1 MARIKPVVGEV
12 NPAVYSASQNA
23 NLSPEQRLAVEQ
35 LSYTIKKAK
44 ELRALKVNDAKR
56 EFQSLTEEA
65 QINIKALYPTAKF
78 TQEDP
83 NLLDRSLGVAG
94 KILKGAFSPII
105 GTLKVAVEYGKSINT
120 PYVGVRQVAQG
131 ADPALKQL
139 LPTVGAA
146 LVLGQGNP
154 IQGVSLLRKANKLGE
169 GVGIQNPFKGTVWDD
184 AYNGRDA
191 WDKGAISRV
200 KEKYG
205 NENVIVAQGLLQGKT
220 PGEIVEAYGKPD
232 PKILAAITNA
242 FDNEKVFAQIIF
254 DTKAAGISPGR
265 DIYRKVYTANQAE
278 SGNLNSR
285 VLSGKYQ
292 TAVTGTIDTIYQI
305 VVDPLTYVTGGVG
318 KVGTF
323 ATKGQR
329 IADNIMQEASKGNF
343 RGSIKDAFAD
353 PGVKKLW
360 DSENG
365 VGPAIRKFAEAQKG
379 SMEKSNAYRELV
391 QNFPGFSNFEV
402 VKLLADKKI
411 FDSQTAESFFG
422 EIENVTILLNGRVDG
437 ITFMRNGIPTAQS
450 ERQISMGIAKIVDSI
465 LNPTVAN
472 GKTATD
478 LANAQNKGID
488 AVTILKTAGEDIDK
502 GVNVAGIGRFADID
516 KDIKRAR
523 RISEIIGKSASRNPA
538 GTQIL
543 LGDDA
548 VKTAE
553 NFRLV
558 ARQVFTRDV
567 ADFVTF
573 HFLDSQADEQV
584 IIIRNLYAAVMH
596 RYGLHGTVEGRKI
609 MEEIL
614 NRTFNNRS
622 GMTTTSRTEVPS
634 EFVGDV
640 SPHAIRIE
648 NDSPIVNARG
658 IVQPSQ
664 VAEGIGALPYEQIIQ
679 VAAVTR
685 RKNSIPAL
693 FDGATRN
700 KYVSE
705 FVNFWTILTLFPRL
719 GIRSAIDE
727 AFMYALNAPLLD
739 LLSLRKI
746 KDVQEFKN
754 VATALTG
761 STSSVGPIRRGI
773 NKVFRKGG
781 AEETLSVGER
791 AQIAADLAFDKKIP
805 IEEVTHLMIR
815 EETIRRVYSAFGV
828 DDSITQFKWLKDAFV
843 HHPDVINSMA
853 ASISA
858 RTSLGGRFDKDIIDA
873 IFTPSTLS
881 MALEEVGVRTG
892 RKFRSLSTEELRRTN
907 DKYLTLAHFDAWYR
921 QFAANKYSLKTGETV
936 DPAAV
941 FFDNNGLK
949 TAKDF
954 START
959 NMLKVLGVEYDFTTR
974 QFYVKNAATVR
985 EFLSLFGDSVHYA
998 QRGIN
1003 NAEIARIHVE
1013 TMLLDMRNTFHGGP
1027 KSFNEDLF
1035 NLMAT
1040 KHNELVAYE
1049 MQTGKTVA
1057 GKWSKVA
1064 GRITFEDFEK
1074 VTVGKQPTGEINTSI
1089 EFEELLDKA
1098 DLESMWGKFGNT
1110 IMEAMDRQVNGLFR
1124 QPAVLTTYSRLR
1136 DGYEGLQK
1144 EFADKIY
1151 RNFVEEGTYKDLIKA
1166 REAADTMAS
1175 KRFTEIAMDDASNM
1189 ILKYVDN
1196 PAIRSNF
1203 ALSTRTVARFY
1214 RATEDFWRR
1223 YYRLMREKPLQ
1234 VIYRMRLAHQGLSAR
1249 GEVYNDDQGEPYVV
1263 LPTDTIINTAV
1274 EPVVRQLTGGAFKIP
1289 QFNDVTLKLRLIN
1302 PSFAP
1307 DAGQPSLSG
1316 PVAALSFLGIKGLL
1330 GYIPGK
1336 MGDKAT
1342 NFANDYD
1349 SWALGNLGDNMTL
1362 RKALMPLFLQNLET
1376 IGRGVTARAIDT
1388 DEMNRQE
1395 TTAAFQAIAYI
1406 KAFGDESIQ
1415 LPENA
1420 TDAQKA
1426 EFIKTVKI
1434 AAHNVL
1440 AARAFF
1446 GMISPISPTLRESK
1460 GVPDYIK
1467 RTGVT
1472 NMRAEF
1478 YDILAGIS
1486 RTEGDWLTDPYEL
1499 AVATF
1504 VGKNP
1509 RRIIYTVSRNEKAT
1523 KIAIQKTDT
1532 MYKWA
1537 SNNQSFLKTYG
1548 EAAYIFGPQTGDYTA
1563 DSYTWLEAQ
1572 GLIKLPSL
1580 ETYLDNVSIAQAKQA
1595 YFDIEREQRKLLDET
1610 TAPETR
1616 KGINEQATFR
1626 RNALKSGYPVLRKAL
1641 ETGGFEVSTEREIL
1655 SSIEQII
1662 LDKSTPVSPQIRKN
1676 MGTVVALMREFI
1688 SFSEDPESRR
1698 IWNFTELKR
1707 DKKAQVEQ
1715 VLNDLIKLDPAMR
1728 EANRAVFAPILGFYS
1743 RDTYTTE
1750 VR

>member
-1 MARIKPVVGEV
+1 MARIKSVVGEV
-12 NPAVYSASQNA
+12 NPAIYNAAKNA
-23 NLSPEQRLAVEQ
+23 NLSPEQQLAVEQ

-44 ELRALKVNDAKR
+44 ELRALKVDDAKR
-56 EFQSLTEEA
+56 EFQALTEEA
-65 QINIKALYPTAKF
+65 QTNIKALYPTAKY

-83 NLLDRSLGVAG
+83 SLLDRALGVAG
-94 KILKGAFSPII
+94 NFVKGLATPII
-105 GTLKVAVEYGKSINT
+105 GTLKVATEYGKAINT
-120 PYVGVRQVAQG
+120 PYVAGRQIAQG

-139 LPTVGAA
+139 LPSVSAA
-146 LVLGQGNP
+146 FVLGHGNP
-154 IQGVSLLRKANKLGE
+154 ILGAKILQKAKNVGE
-169 GVGIQNPFKGTVWDD
+169 SVGIQNPFKGTVWDD

-191 WDKGAISRV
+191 WDKGAIARA

-265 DIYRKVYTANQAE
+265 DIYRKIYTANQAE

-305 VVDPLTYVTGGVG
+305 VVDPLTYVTGGTS
-318 KVGTF
+318 KI
-323 ATKGQR
+323 ATRGGR

-343 RGSIKDAFAD
+343 KGAIQQTFSDPKIKN
-353 PGVKKLW
+353 LW
-360 DSENG
+360 DEG
-365 VGPAIRKFAEAQKG
+365 VGPAIKKFAEAKKG
-379 SMEKSNAYRELV
+379 TIEKSNAYRELV
-391 QNFPGFSNFEV
+391 QNYPGFSNFEV
-402 VKLLADKKI
+402 TKLLADKKV
-411 FDSQTAESFFG
+411 FDSNTAQNFFS
-422 EIENVTILLNGRVDG
+422 EIENVSILLNGRVDG
-437 ITFMRNGIPTAQS
+437 ITFMRNGVPTAQS
-450 ERQISMGIAKIVDSI
+450 ERHISMGIAKIVDSI
-465 LNPTVAN
+465 MNPSITN
-472 GKTATD
+472 EKTAVA

-488 AVTILKTAGEDIDK
+488 AVTILKTAGADIDK
-502 GVNVAGIGRFADID
+502 GVNVAGISRFDEID

-523 RISEIIGKSASRNPA
+523 RIGEILGKFASRNPA

-543 LGDDA
+543 LGEDA
-548 VKTAE
+548 IKTAE

-614 NRTFNNRS
+614 NKTFNNRS
-622 GMTTTSRTEVPS
+622 GMTTTSRTEVPTD
-634 EFVGDV
+634 FVGDV
-640 SPHAIRIE
+640 SQHVLRIE
-648 NDSPIVNARG
+648 NDSPILNARG

-679 VAAVTR
+679 VAAATR
-685 RKNSIPAL
+685 RKNSIPAI

-746 KDVQEFKN
+746 RDIQGFKN

-761 STSSVGPIRRGI
+761 STASVGPIRRGI
-773 NKVFRKGG
+773 NKAFRKGG
-781 AEETLSVGER
+781 PEEKLSIEER
-791 AQIAADLAFDKKIP
+791 AQIASDLAIDKNIP

-815 EETIRRVYSAFGV
+815 EETIRRVYDAFGV
-828 DDSITQFKWLKDAFV
+828 DESITRFKWLKDAFI

-858 RTSLGGRFDKDIIDA
+858 RTSLGGKFDKDIIDA

-881 MALEEVGVRTG
+881 LALEEVGVKTG
-892 RKFRSLSTEELRRTN
+892 RKFRALSTEELRRTN

-936 DPAAV
+936 DPAVV

-954 START
+954 ATART
-959 NMLKVLGVEYDFTTR
+959 NMLKILGVEYDFTTR

-985 EFLSLFGDSVHYA
+985 EFLSLFGDSVHYS

-1003 NAEIARIHVE
+1003 DAEIARIHVE

-1035 NLMAT
+1035 NLMAA

-1049 MQTGKTVA
+1049 METGKIIA

-1064 GRITFEDFEK
+1064 SRISFEDFEK

-1098 DLESMWGKFGNT
+1098 DLESMWGKFGNA
-1110 IMEAMDRQVNGLFR
+1110 IMESMDRQVNGLFR
-1124 QPAVLTTYSRLR
+1124 QPAVLMTYSRLR

-1144 EFADKIY
+1144 EFADKMY
-1151 RNFVEEGTYKDLIKA
+1151 KNFVEEGVYKDLDEA
-1166 REAADTMAS
+1166 RRVADTTAA
-1175 KRFTEIAMDDASNM
+1175 KRFTELAMDDASNT

-1249 GEVYNDDQGEPYVV
+1249 GEIYYDDQGEPYVV

-1274 EPVVRQLTGGAFKIP
+1274 EPVVRKFTGGAFKIP

-1316 PVAALSFLGIKGLL
+1316 PIAALSFLGIKGML

-1342 NFANDYD
+1342 NFANDFDTY
-1349 SWALGNLGDNMTL
+1349 ALGNLGDNMTF
-1362 RKALMPLFLQNLET
+1362 RKALMPLFLQNLDT
-1376 IGRGVTARAIDT
+1376 IGRGVTARAIDI

-1420 TDAQKA
+1420 TDAQKT
-1426 EFIKTVKI
+1426 EFLKTVKI

-1486 RTEGDWLTDPYEL
+1486 KTEGDWLTDPYEL

-1509 RRIIYTVSRNEKAT
+1509 RKIIYTVSRNEKST

-1580 ETYLDNVSIAQAKQA
+1580 ETYLDNVAIAQAKQA
-1595 YFDIEREQRKLLDET
+1595 YFDIERDQRRLLDST

-1626 RNALKSGYPVLRKAL
+1626 RNALKAGYPTLRKAL

-1698 IWNFTELKR
+1698 IWNFTEMKR

>member
-1 MARIKPVVGEV
+1 MARINSVVGET
-12 NPAVYSASQNA
+12 NPSIYAAANNA
-23 NLSPEQRLAVEQ
+23 NLSFEQRVAVEQ
-35 LSYTIKKAK
+35 LAYTVKEAKK
-44 ELRALKVNDAKR
+44 LRALKADDAKR
-56 EFQSLTEEA
+56 QFQALTEEA
-65 QINIKALYPTAKF
+65 QTNIKALYPNAKF
-78 TQEDP
+78 TKEDP
-83 NLLDRSLGVAG
+83 SLLQRGLGAVTYG
-94 KILKGAFSPII
+94 LKGLFSPVI
-105 GTLKVAVEYGKSINT
+105 TTYQAAAAYGKALNT
-120 PYVGVRQVAQG
+120 GYVGVRQIQQG
-131 ADPALKQL
+131 
-139 LPTVGAA
+139 
-146 LVLGQGNP
+146 
-154 IQGVSLLRKANKLGE
+154 S
-169 GVGIQNPFKGTVWDD
+169 NPFSKQTWDD

-191 WDKGAISRV
+191 WDKGAVAAVEAR
-200 KEKYG
+200 YG
-205 NENVIVAQGLLQGKT
+205 KENVLVAKGLLSGKT
-220 PGEIVEAYGKPD
+220 PGEIIEAYGKPD
-232 PKILAAITNA
+232 PKILSAITNA
-242 FDNEKVFAQIIF
+242 FDNEKQFAQIIF

-265 DIYRKVYTANQAE
+265 DLYRNIYTANQAN
-278 SGNLNSR
+278 SGNLNTR

-292 TAVTGTIDTIYQI
+292 TGVTGTIDTIYQI
-305 VVDPLTYVTGGVG
+305 AIDPLSWVTGGTS
-318 KVGTF
+318 KL
-323 ATKGQR
+323 ATRGGR
-329 IADNIMQEASKGNF
+329 IAENIMNEASKGNF
-343 RGSIKDAFAD
+343 KGAIATTFAD
-353 PGVKKLW
+353 PKVKNLW
-360 DSENG
+360 DEG
-365 VGPAIRKFAEAQKG
+365 VGPAIRRFASARKG
-379 SMEKSNAYRELV
+379 SMERSNAYRDLV
-391 QNFPGFSNFEV
+391 QNYPGFSNFEV
-402 VKLLADKKI
+402 VTTLAGKKV
-411 FDSQTAESFFG
+411 FDSESAESFFG
-422 EIENVTILLNGRVDG
+422 EIQNVGILLNGRVDG
-437 ITFMRNGIPTAQS
+437 ITFMRNGVPNAQS
-450 ERQISMGIAKIVDSI
+450 ERHISMGIAKIVDAI
-465 LNPTVAN
+465 MNPNAAN
-472 GKTATD
+472 GKTAVD
-478 LANAQNKGID
+478 LASAQNKGLD
-488 AVTILKTAGEDIDK
+488 AASILRTAGADIDK
-502 GVNVAGIGRFADID
+502 GVNIAGIQRFNEID

-523 RISEIIGKSASRNPA
+523 RIGEIVGKLASRNPA

-543 LGDDA
+543 LGEDA

-558 ARQVFTRDV
+558 ARQVFSRDI

-596 RYGLHGTVEGRKI
+596 RYGLHGTAEGRKI

-622 GMTTTSRTEVPS
+622 GMTTTSRTEIPTDFIDS
-634 EFVGDV
+634 V
-640 SPHAIRIE
+640 SPHVMRIE
-648 NDSPIVNARG
+648 NESPILNARG

-664 VAEGIGALPYEQIIQ
+664 VAQGIGALPYEQILQ
-679 VAAVTR
+679 VAASTR
-685 RKNSIPAL
+685 RKNSIPAI

-705 FVNFWTILTLFPRL
+705 FVNLWTILTLFPRL

-727 AFMYALNAPLLD
+727 AFMYSLNAPLLD
-739 LLSLRKI
+739 LISLRKI
-746 KDVQEFKN
+746 RDVQEFKN

-761 STSSVGPIRRGI
+761 SKASVGPIRRSI
-773 NKVFRKGG
+773 NIAFRKGG
-781 AEETLSVGER
+781 PEEKLSIAERS
-791 AQIAADLAFDKKIP
+791 QIASDLAVRNDIP
-805 IEEVTHLMIR
+805 IEEVTHMMIR
-815 EETIRRVYSAFGV
+815 EETVSRVFSAFGV
-828 DDSITQFKWLKDAFV
+828 DESVTRFKWLKDAFIN
-843 HHPDVINSMA
+843 HPDVINSMA
-853 ASISA
+853 ASVSA
-858 RTSLGGRFDKDIIDA
+858 RTSLGGKFDKDIIDA

-881 MALEEVGVRTG
+881 SALEEVGLKTG
-892 RKFRSLSTEELRRTN
+892 RKFRALSTEELRRTN

-921 QFAANKYSLKTGETV
+921 QFAANKYSLKSGQTV

-941 FFDNNGLK
+941 FFDNNGLR

-954 START
+954 ATART
-959 NMLKVLGVEYDFTTR
+959 NMLKALGVNYDFTTR
-974 QFYVKNAATVR
+974 QFTVDPKRTAIVR
-985 EFLSLFGDSVHYA
+985 EFLSLFGDSVHYT
-998 QRGIN
+998 QRGIPD
-1003 NAEIARIHVE
+1003 AEIARIHVE

-1035 NLMAT
+1035 NLMAA
-1040 KHNELVAYE
+1040 KHNDLVAYE
-1049 MQTGKTVA
+1049 IREGKTVA

-1064 GRITFEDFEK
+1064 SRTSFEEFEK
-1074 VTVGKQPTGEINTSI
+1074 ATVGKQPTGEINTSI
-1089 EFEELLDKA
+1089 EFEEFMEKA
-1098 DLESMWGKFGNT
+1098 DLESAWGKFGNA
-1110 IMEAMDRQVNGLFR
+1110 IMESMDRQVNGLFR

-1144 EFADKIY
+1144 EFASRLLQEEITNNPRLLSDDEAYK
-1151 RNFVEEGTYKDLIKA
+1151 NAVERIDDI
-1166 REAADTMAS
+1166 AA
-1175 KRFTEIAMDDASNM
+1175 KRFTELAMDDASNI

-1249 GEVYNDDQGEPYVV
+1249 GEVYEDDQGEPYVV

-1274 EPVVRQLTGGAFKIP
+1274 EPVVRQFTGGAFKIP

-1316 PVAALSFLGIKGLL
+1316 PIAAISFLGIKGML

-1336 MGDKAT
+1336 LGDRAT

-1349 SWALGNLGDNMTL
+1349 SWALGNLGDNMNL

-1376 IGRGVTARAIDT
+1376 IGRGATARAIDI

-1415 LPENA
+1415 LPANA
-1420 TDAQKA
+1420 TDAQKT
-1426 EFIKTVKI
+1426 EYLKTVKI

-1467 RTGVT
+1467 STGVT
-1472 NMRAEF
+1472 NMRAQF

-1486 RTEGDWLTDPYEL
+1486 KTEGDFLTDPYEL

-1504 VGKNP
+1504 VGENP
-1509 RRIIYTVSRNEKAT
+1509 RKIIYTVSRNEKAT

-1537 SNNQSFLKTYG
+1537 RNNQSFLKTYG

-1572 GLIKLPSL
+1572 GLIKLPAL
-1580 ETYLDNVSIAQAKQA
+1580 EKYLDNVSIAQAKQA
-1595 YFDIEREQRKLLDET
+1595 YFDIERDQRDLLANT

-1616 KGINEQATFR
+1616 KGIIEQATFR
-1626 RNALKSGYPVLRKAL
+1626 RNALKAGYPLLRTAL
-1641 ETGGFEVSTEREIL
+1641 ETGGFEISTERNIL
-1655 SSIEQII
+1655 SSIDQAIT
-1662 LDKSTPVSPQIRKN
+1662 DKSTPISPQIRKN
-1676 MGTVVALMREFI
+1676 MGTVTSLIREFI

-1698 IWNFTELKR
+1698 IWNFTEMKR
-1707 DKKAQVEQ
+1707 DKKAQIEQ
-1715 VLNDLIKLDPAMR
+1715 VLNDLIKLDPAIR

-1743 RDTYTTE
+1743 RDTYTRE

>member
-1 MARIKPVVGEV
+1 MARINPVVGEV
-12 NPAVYSASQNA
+12 NPSVYNAAKNA
-23 NLSPEQRLAVEQ
+23 NLPPDAQVAVEQ
-35 LSYTIKKAK
+35 LFYTVKKAK
-44 ELRALKVNDAKR
+44 ELRALKVDDAKR
-56 EFQSLTEEA
+56 EFQALTEEA
-65 QINIKALYPTAKF
+65 QTNMKALYPTAKF

-83 NLLDRSLGVAG
+83 NLLQRGLGIAG
-94 KILKGAFSPII
+94 KIGKLAFSPIVS
-105 GTLKVAVEYGKSINT
+105 TLQVAVAYGKGINT
-120 PYVGVRQVAQG
+120 GYVAGRQIEQG
-131 ADPALKQL
+131 A
-139 LPTVGAA
+139 
-146 LVLGQGNP
+146 
-154 IQGVSLLRKANKLGE
+154 
-169 GVGIQNPFKGTVWDD
+169 NPFSKKTWDD

-191 WDKGAISRV
+191 WDKGAIERAKKV
-200 KEKYG
+200 YG
-205 NENVIVAQGLLQGKT
+205 NETVIVAQGLLSGKT
-220 PGEIVEAYGKPD
+220 PGEIIEAYGVDSAGKPN
-232 PKILAAITNA
+232 PKILDAITKA
-242 FDNEKVFAQIIF
+242 FDDEKTFAQIIF
-254 DTKAAGISPGR
+254 DTKSAAISPGR
-265 DIYRKVYTANQAE
+265 DLYRKIYTSNQAN
-278 SGNLNSR
+278 SGNLNTR
-285 VLSGKYQ
+285 MLSGKYQ
-292 TAVTGTIDTIYQI
+292 TAITGSIDAVYQVAI
-305 VVDPLTYVTGGVG
+305 DPLTWITGGTS
-318 KVGTF
+318 KI
-323 ATKGQR
+323 ATRGGR
-329 IADNIMQEASKGNF
+329 IADNIMQEASKGNLK
-343 RGSIKDAFAD
+343 GAIQQAFAD
-353 PGVKKLW
+353 PSVKTLW

-365 VGPAIRKFAEAQKG
+365 VGPAIRKFAEAKKG
-379 SMEKSNAYRELV
+379 TMDKSNAYRELV
-391 QNFPGFSNFEV
+391 QNYPGFSNFEV
-402 VKLLADKKI
+402 AKLLADKKV
-411 FDSQTAESFFG
+411 FDSKTAEGFFG
-422 EIENVTILLNGRVDG
+422 EIQNVRILLNGRVDG
-437 ITFMRNGIPTAQS
+437 ITFMRNGVPTAQS
-450 ERQISMGIAKIVDSI
+450 ERHISMGIAKVVDSI
-465 LNPTVAN
+465 MNPTVAN

-488 AVTILKTAGEDIDK
+488 AVSILKTAGADIDK
-502 GVNVAGIGRFADID
+502 GVNIAGISRFADID

-523 RISEIIGKSASRNPA
+523 RIGEIVGKSASRNPA

-543 LGDDA
+543 LGEDA

-584 IIIRNLYAAVMH
+584 IIIRNLYAAVLH
-596 RYGLHGTVEGRKI
+596 RYGLHGTAEGRKV

-614 NRTFNNRS
+614 NKTFNNRS
-622 GMTTTSRTEVPS
+622 GMTTTSRTEVPTDFMDDIS
-634 EFVGDV
+634 QHVL
-640 SPHAIRIE
+640 RIE
-648 NDSPIVNARG
+648 NDSPILNARG

-664 VAEGIGALPYEQIIQ
+664 VAEGIGSLPYEQILQ
-679 VAAVTR
+679 VAAATR
-685 RKNSIPAL
+685 RKNSIPAI

-773 NKVFRKGG
+773 NKAFRKGG
-781 AEETLSVGER
+781 AEETLSIAER
-791 AQIAADLAFDKKIP
+791 AQIASDLAIDKKIP

-815 EETIRRVYSAFGV
+815 EETIKRVYSAFGV
-828 DDSITQFKWLKDAFV
+828 DESITQFKWLKDAFV

-858 RTSLGGRFDKDIIDA
+858 RTSLGGKFDKDIIDA
-873 IFTPSTLS
+873 
-881 MALEEVGVRTG
+881 
-892 RKFRSLSTEELRRTN
+892 ELRRTN

-936 DPAAV
+936 DPATV

-954 START
+954 ATART

-974 QFYVKNAATVR
+974 QFFVKRPATVR
-985 EFLSLFGDSVHYA
+985 QFLSLFGDSVHYT
-998 QRGIN
+998 QRGIGE
-1003 NAEIARIHVE
+1003 AEIARIHVE
-1013 TMLLDMRNTFHGGP
+1013 SMLLDMRNTFHGGP
-1027 KSFNEDLF
+1027 KSFNQDLF
-1035 NLMAT
+1035 NLMAAR
-1040 KHNELVAYE
+1040 HNDLVAYE
-1049 MQTGKTVA
+1049 MQSGKTVA

-1064 GRITFEDFEK
+1064 GRISFEDFEK
-1074 VTVGKQPTGEINTSI
+1074 ATVGKQPTGEINTSI
-1089 EFEELLDKA
+1089 EFEEFLDKA
-1098 DLESMWGKFGNT
+1098 DLETMWGKFGNS
-1110 IMEAMDRQVNGLFR
+1110 IMESMDRQVNGLFR
-1124 QPAVLTTYSRLR
+1124 QPAVLMTYSRLR

-1144 EFADKIY
+1144 QFADNLY
-1151 RNFVEEGTYKDLIKA
+1151 TQMVEGIKKTKSKDLLKI
-1166 REAADTMAS
+1166 REEAETMAA
-1175 KRFTEIAMDDASNM
+1175 KRFTEIAMDDASNT

-1249 GEVYNDDQGEPYVV
+1249 GEIYYDDQGEPYVV

-1274 EPVVRQLTGGAFKIP
+1274 EPVVRKFTGGAFKVP

-1302 PSFAP
+1302 PSFSP

-1316 PVAALSFLGIKGLL
+1316 PIAALSFLGIKGML

-1376 IGRGVTARAIDT
+1376 IGRGATARAIEI

-1395 TTAAFQAIAYI
+1395 TTAAFQAIAYLQ
-1406 KAFGDESIQ
+1406 AFGGPEVQ

-1420 TDAQKA
+1420 TDAQKS
-1426 EFIKTVKI
+1426 EYLKTMKI

-1460 GVPDYIK
+1460 GIPDYIK

-1486 RTEGDWLTDPYEL
+1486 KAEGDWLTDPYEL

-1509 RRIIYTVSRNEKAT
+1509 RKIIYTVSRNEKAT

-1537 SNNQSFLKTYG
+1537 SNNQSFLKVYG
-1548 EAAYIFGPQTGDYTA
+1548 QAAYIFGPQTGDYTA

-1572 GLIKLPSL
+1572 GLIKLPTL

-1595 YFDIEREQRKLLDET
+1595 YFDIEREERRLLDNT

-1616 KGINEQATFR
+1616 KGIIEQATFR
-1626 RNALKSGYPVLRKAL
+1626 RNALKAGYPVLRKAL
-1641 ETGGFEVSTEREIL
+1641 ETGGFEVSTEKEIL
-1655 SSIEQII
+1655 SSIEQIVI
-1662 LDKSTPVSPQIRKN
+1662 DKSTPVSPQIRKN

-1698 IWNFTELKR
+1698 IWNFSDLKR
-1707 DKKAQVEQ
+1707 DKKAQIEQ
-1715 VLNDLIKLDPAMR
+1715 VLNDLVKLDPAMR

>member
-1 MARIKPVVGEV
+1 MARINPVVGEV
-12 NPAVYSASQNA
+12 NPSVYNAAKNA
-23 NLSPEQRLAVEQ
+23 NLPPDAQVAVEQ
-35 LSYTIKKAK
+35 LFYTVKKAK
-44 ELRALKVNDAKR
+44 ELRALKVDDAKR
-56 EFQSLTEEA
+56 EFQALTEEA
-65 QINIKALYPTAKF
+65 QTNMRALYPTAKF

-83 NLLDRSLGVAG
+83 NLLQRGLGIAG
-94 KILKGAFSPII
+94 KIGKLAFSPIVS
-105 GTLKVAVEYGKSINT
+105 TLQVAVAYGKGINT
-120 PYVGVRQVAQG
+120 GYVAGRQIEQG
-131 ADPALKQL
+131 A
-139 LPTVGAA
+139 
-146 LVLGQGNP
+146 
-154 IQGVSLLRKANKLGE
+154 
-169 GVGIQNPFKGTVWDD
+169 NPFSKKTWDD

-191 WDKGAISRV
+191 WDKGAIERAKKV
-200 KEKYG
+200 YG
-205 NENVIVAQGLLQGKT
+205 NETVIVAQGLLSGKT
-220 PGEIVEAYGKPD
+220 PGEIIEAYGVDSAGKPN
-232 PKILAAITNA
+232 PKILDAITKA
-242 FDNEKVFAQIIF
+242 FDDEKTFAQIIF
-254 DTKAAGISPGR
+254 DTKSAAISPGR
-265 DIYRKVYTANQAE
+265 DLYRKIYTSNQAN
-278 SGNLNSR
+278 SGNLNTR
-285 VLSGKYQ
+285 MLSGKYQ
-292 TAVTGTIDTIYQI
+292 TAITGSIDAVYQVAI
-305 VVDPLTYVTGGVG
+305 DPLTWITGGTS
-318 KVGTF
+318 KI
-323 ATKGQR
+323 ATRGGR
-329 IADNIMQEASKGNF
+329 IADNIMQEASKGNLK
-343 RGSIKDAFAD
+343 GAIQQAFAD
-353 PGVKKLW
+353 PSVKTLW

-365 VGPAIRKFAEAQKG
+365 VGPAIRKFAEAKKG
-379 SMEKSNAYRELV
+379 TMDKSNAYRELV
-391 QNFPGFSNFEV
+391 QNYPGFSNFEV
-402 VKLLADKKI
+402 AKLLADKKV
-411 FDSQTAESFFG
+411 FDSKTAEGFFG
-422 EIENVTILLNGRVDG
+422 EIQNVRILLNGRVDG
-437 ITFMRNGIPTAQS
+437 ITFMRNGVPTAQS
-450 ERQISMGIAKIVDSI
+450 ERQISMGIAKVVDSI
-465 LNPTVAN
+465 MNPTVAN

-488 AVTILKTAGEDIDK
+488 AVSILKTAGADIDK
-502 GVNVAGIGRFADID
+502 GVNIAGIGRFADID

-523 RISEIIGKSASRNPA
+523 RIGEIVGKSASRNPA

-543 LGDDA
+543 LGEDA

-596 RYGLHGTVEGRKI
+596 RYGLHGTAEGRKV

-614 NRTFNNRS
+614 NKTFNNRS
-622 GMTTTSRTEVPS
+622 GMTTTSRTEVPTDFMDDIS
-634 EFVGDV
+634 QHVL
-640 SPHAIRIE
+640 RIE
-648 NDSPIVNARG
+648 NDSPILNARG

-664 VAEGIGALPYEQIIQ
+664 VAEGIGSLPYEQILQ
-679 VAAVTR
+679 VAAATR
-685 RKNSIPAL
+685 RKNSIPAI

-746 KDVQEFKN
+746 RDVQEFKN

-773 NKVFRKGG
+773 NKAFRKGG
-781 AEETLSVGER
+781 AEETLSIAER
-791 AQIAADLAFDKKIP
+791 AQIASDLAIDKKIP

-815 EETIRRVYSAFGV
+815 EETIKRVYSAFGV
-828 DDSITQFKWLKDAFV
+828 DESITQFKWLKDAFV

-858 RTSLGGRFDKDIIDA
+858 RTSLGGKFDKDIIDA

-881 MALEEVGVRTG
+881 LALEEVGVKTG
-892 RKFRSLSTEELRRTN
+892 RKFRALSTEELRRTN

-954 START
+954 ATART

-974 QFYVKNAATVR
+974 QFFVKRPATVR
-985 EFLSLFGDSVHYA
+985 QFLSLFGDSVHYT
-998 QRGIN
+998 QRGIGD
-1003 NAEIARIHVE
+1003 AEIARIHVE
-1013 TMLLDMRNTFHGGP
+1013 SMLLDMRNTFHGGP
-1027 KSFNEDLF
+1027 KSFNQDLF
-1035 NLMAT
+1035 NLMAAR
-1040 KHNELVAYE
+1040 HNDLVAYE
-1049 MQTGKTVA
+1049 MQSGKTVA

-1064 GRITFEDFEK
+1064 GRISFEDFEK
-1074 VTVGKQPTGEINTSI
+1074 ATVGKQPTGEINTSI
-1089 EFEELLDKA
+1089 EFEEFLDKA
-1098 DLESMWGKFGNT
+1098 DLETMWGKFGNS
-1110 IMEAMDRQVNGLFR
+1110 IMESMDRQVNGLFR
-1124 QPAVLTTYSRLR
+1124 QPAVLMTYSRLR

-1144 EFADKIY
+1144 QFADNLY
-1151 RNFVEEGTYKDLIKA
+1151 TQMVEGIKKTKSKDLLKI
-1166 REAADTMAS
+1166 REEAETMAA
-1175 KRFTEIAMDDASNM
+1175 KRFTEIAMDDASNT

-1249 GEVYNDDQGEPYVV
+1249 GEIYYDDQGEPYVV

-1274 EPVVRQLTGGAFKIP
+1274 EPVVRKFTGGAFKVP

-1302 PSFAP
+1302 PSFSP

-1316 PVAALSFLGIKGLL
+1316 PIAALSFLGIKGML

-1376 IGRGVTARAIDT
+1376 IGRGATARAIEI

-1395 TTAAFQAIAYI
+1395 TTAAFQAIAYLQ
-1406 KAFGDESIQ
+1406 AFGGPEVQ

-1420 TDAQKA
+1420 TDAQKS
-1426 EFIKTVKI
+1426 EYLKTMKI

-1460 GVPDYIK
+1460 GIPDYIK

-1486 RTEGDWLTDPYEL
+1486 KAEGDWLTDPYEL

-1509 RRIIYTVSRNEKAT
+1509 RKIIYTVSRNEKAT

-1537 SNNQSFLKTYG
+1537 SNNQSFLKVYG
-1548 EAAYIFGPQTGDYTA
+1548 QAAYIFGPQTGDYTA

-1572 GLIKLPSL
+1572 GLIKLPTL

-1595 YFDIEREQRKLLDET
+1595 YFDIEREERRLLDNT

-1616 KGINEQATFR
+1616 KGIIEQATFR
-1626 RNALKSGYPVLRKAL
+1626 RNALKAGYPVLRKAL
-1641 ETGGFEVSTEREIL
+1641 ETGGFEVSTEKEIL
-1655 SSIEQII
+1655 SSIEQIVI
-1662 LDKSTPVSPQIRKN
+1662 DKSTPVSPQIRKN

-1698 IWNFTELKR
+1698 IWNFSELKR

>member
-1 MARIKPVVGEV
+1 MARINPVVGEV
-12 NPAVYSASQNA
+12 NPAVYNAANNA
-23 NLSPEQRLAVEQ
+23 NLSPQQRLAVEQ
-35 LSYTIKKAK
+35 LAYTVKKAK
-44 ELRALKVNDAKR
+44 ELRALKADDAKR
-56 EFQSLTEEA
+56 EFQALTEEA
-65 QINIKALYPTAKF
+65 QANIKALYPTAKF

-83 NLLDRSLGVAG
+83 SLLQRSLGIAG
-94 KILKGAFSPII
+94 KVLKLGGSPII
-105 GTLKVAVEYGKSINT
+105 GTLQSAIAWGKTINT
-120 PYVGVRQVAQG
+120 PYVAGRQIAQG
-131 ADPALKQL
+131 ADPALAPIAVTGGL
-139 LPTVGAA
+139 SAFGGPVGPAIAA
-146 LVLGQGNP
+146 
-154 IQGVSLLRKANKLGE
+154 ANLAINK
-169 GVGIQNPFKGTVWDD
+169 PFKGTVWDD

-191 WDKGAISRV
+191 WDKGAVQAVEAR
-200 KEKYG
+200 YG
-205 NENVIVAQGLLQGKT
+205 KENVFVAKGLLSGKT
-220 PGEIVEAYGKPD
+220 PGEIVESYGKPD
-232 PKILAAITNA
+232 PKILNAITYA
-242 FDNEKVFAQIIF
+242 FDNQKEFAQIIF

-265 DIYRKVYTANQAE
+265 DLYRKIYTANQAN

-292 TAVTGTIDTIYQI
+292 TGVTGTIDTIYQI
-305 VVDPLTYVTGGVG
+305 VVDPLTYMTGGAS
-318 KVGTF
+318 KIATF
-323 ATKGQR
+323 STKGQR
-329 IADNIMQEASKGNF
+329 LADNIMQEAKKGNF
-343 RGSIKDAFAD
+343 KGSVKQAFED
-353 PGVKKLW
+353 PSVKTLW
-360 DSENG
+360 DEG
-365 VGPAIRKFAEAQKG
+365 VGPAIRKFAEAKKG
-379 SMEKSNAYRELV
+379 SIERSSAYRELV
-391 QNFPGFSNFEV
+391 QNYPGFSNFEV
-402 VKLLADKKI
+402 VTTLASKEV
-411 FDSQTAESFFG
+411 FDSKTAENFFG
-422 EIENVTILLNGRVDG
+422 EIQNVGILLNGRVDG

-450 ERQISMGIAKIVDSI
+450 ERHISMGIAKLADAIM
-465 LNPTVAN
+465 NPNAAN
-472 GKTATD
+472 AKTSVG
-478 LANAQNKGID
+478 LASAQNKGLD
-488 AVTILKTAGEDIDK
+488 AVSILRTAGADIDK
-502 GVNVAGIGRFADID
+502 GVNVAGIQRFDEID

-523 RISEIIGKSASRNPA
+523 RIGEIFGKAASRNPA

-543 LGDDA
+543 LGEDA

-584 IIIRNLYAAVMH
+584 IIIRNLYAAIMH
-596 RYGLHGTVEGRKI
+596 RYGLHGTAEGRKI

-622 GMTTTSRTEVPS
+622 GMTTTSRTEVPTD
-634 EFVGDV
+634 FIDDI
-640 SPHAIRIE
+640 SPHVVRIE
-648 NDSPIVNARG
+648 NDSPILNARG

-664 VAEGIGALPYEQIIQ
+664 VAQGIGALPYEQIIQ
-679 VAAVTR
+679 VAASTR
-685 RKNSIPAL
+685 RKNSIPAI

-746 KDVQEFKN
+746 RDVQEFKN

-761 STSSVGPIRRGI
+761 SKSSVGPIRSAI
-773 NKVFRKGG
+773 NILFRKGG
-781 AEETLSVGER
+781 PEGTLTVAERS
-791 AQIAADLAFDKKIP
+791 QIAADLAIDKKIP
-805 IEEVTHLMIR
+805 IEEVTHMMIR

-828 DDSITQFKWLKDAFV
+828 DESITQFKWLKDAFI

-853 ASISA
+853 ASVSA
-858 RTSLGGRFDKDIIDA
+858 RTSLGGKFDKDIIDA

-881 MALEEVGVRTG
+881 SALEEVGVKTG
-892 RKFRSLSTEELRRTN
+892 RKFRALSTEELRRTN
-907 DKYLTLAHFDAWYR
+907 DKYLTLAHFDTWYR
-921 QFAANKYSLKTGETV
+921 QFAVNKYSLKSEKQSV
-936 DPAAV
+936 DPATV
-941 FFDNNGLK
+941 FFDNNGLR

-954 START
+954 ATART
-959 NMLKVLGVEYDFTTR
+959 NMLKALGVNYDFTTR
-974 QFYVKNAATVR
+974 QFTVDPKRTAIVR
-985 EFLSLFGDSVHYA
+985 EFLSLFGDSVHYT
-998 QRGIN
+998 QRGIPD
-1003 NAEIARIHVE
+1003 AEIARIHVE

-1035 NLMAT
+1035 NLMVA
-1040 KHNELVAYE
+1040 KHNDLVAYE
-1049 MQTGKTVA
+1049 MREGKTIA

-1064 GRITFEDFEK
+1064 SRTSFDEFEK
-1074 VTVGKQPTGEINTSI
+1074 ATVGKQPTGEINTNI
-1089 EFEELLDKA
+1089 EFEEFLDKA
-1098 DLESMWGKFGNT
+1098 DLESAWGKFGNA
-1110 IMEAMDRQVNGLFR
+1110 IMERMDRQVNGLFR
-1124 QPAVLTTYSRLR
+1124 QPAVLTTYARLR

-1144 EFADKIY
+1144 EFASKLLQEEVTNNPSLLTNDKALAKVTKEI
-1151 RNFVEEGTYKDLIKA
+1151 DDI
-1166 REAADTMAS
+1166 AA
-1175 KRFTEIAMDDASNM
+1175 KRFTELAMDDASNM

-1249 GEVYNDDQGEPYVV
+1249 GEVYEDDQGEPYVV

-1274 EPVVRQLTGGAFKIP
+1274 EPVVRQFTGGAFKVP

-1316 PVAALSFLGIKGLL
+1316 PVAAISFLGIKGML

-1336 MGDKAT
+1336 LGERAT

-1349 SWALGNLGDNMTL
+1349 TWALGNLGDNMTL

-1376 IGRGVTARAIDT
+1376 IGRGATARAIDI

-1415 LPENA
+1415 LPANA
-1420 TDAQKA
+1420 TDVQKA
-1426 EFIKTVKI
+1426 EYLKTVKI

-1446 GMISPISPTLRESK
+1446 GMLSPISPTLRESK

-1467 RTGVT
+1467 STGVT
-1472 NMRAEF
+1472 NMRAQF

-1486 RTEGDWLTDPYEL
+1486 KTEGDFLTDPYEL

-1504 VGKNP
+1504 IGKNP
-1509 RRIIYTVSRNEKAT
+1509 RKIIYTVSRNEKAT

-1537 SNNQSFLKTYG
+1537 RNNESFLKTYG

-1572 GLIKLPSL
+1572 GLIKLPTL
-1580 ETYLDNVSIAQAKQA
+1580 EKYLDNVSIAQAKQA
-1595 YFDIEREQRKLLDET
+1595 YFDIERDQRDLLART
-1610 TAPETR
+1610 AAPETR
-1616 KGINEQATFR
+1616 KGIIEQATAR
-1626 RNALKSGYPVLRKAL
+1626 RNALKAGYPLLRTAL
-1641 ETGGFEVSTEREIL
+1641 ETGGFEVSTERNIL
-1655 SSIEQII
+1655 SSIDQAIT
-1662 LDKSTPVSPQIRKN
+1662 DKSTPISPQVRKN
-1676 MGTVVALMREFI
+1676 MGTVTSLIREFI

-1698 IWNFTELKR
+1698 IWNFTEMKR
-1707 DKKAQVEQ
+1707 NKKAQIEQ
-1715 VLNDLIKLDPAMR
+1715 ILNDLIQLDPAMR

>member
-1 MARIKPVVGEV
+1 MARINPIVGET
-12 NPAVYSASQNA
+12 NPAIYNAAKNA
-23 NLSPEQRLAVEQ
+23 NLSFEQRVAVEQ
-35 LSYTIKKAK
+35 LAYTVKKAK
-44 ELRALKVNDAKR
+44 ELRTLKVDDAKR
-56 EFQSLTEEA
+56 EFQALTEEA
-65 QINIKALYPTAKF
+65 QTNIKALYPTAKF
-78 TQEDP
+78 VQEDP
-83 NLLDRSLGVAG
+83 SLLQRGLGVLGAG
-94 KILKGAFSPII
+94 AKAAFSPII
-105 GTLKVAVEYGKSINT
+105 ATLGVAIAYGKGINT
-120 PYVGVRQVAQG
+120 GYVAGRQIEQG
-131 ADPALKQL
+131 ADPFSKK
-139 LPTVGAA
+139 T
-146 LVLGQGNP
+146 
-154 IQGVSLLRKANKLGE
+154 
-169 GVGIQNPFKGTVWDD
+169 WDD

-191 WDKGAISRV
+191 WDKGAVQAVEARYG
-200 KEKYG
+200 KE
-205 NENVIVAQGLLQGKT
+205 NTFVAKGLLSGKT
-220 PGEIVEAYGKPD
+220 PGEIIEEYGKPD
-232 PKILAAITNA
+232 PKILEAITYA
-242 FDNEKVFAQIIF
+242 FDNEKEFAQILF
-254 DTKAAGISPGR
+254 DTKAAAISPGR
-265 DIYRKVYTANQAE
+265 DLYRKIYTANQAN
-278 SGNLNSR
+278 SGNLNTR

-292 TAVTGTIDTIYQI
+292 TGVTGTIDAIYQVAI
-305 VVDPLTYVTGGVG
+305 DPLTWVTGGTS
-318 KVGTF
+318 KL
-323 ATKGQR
+323 ATKGSR
-329 IADNIMQEASKGNF
+329 IADNIAKEAAKGNF
-343 RGSIKDAFAD
+343 KGAIRETFAD
-353 PGVKKLW
+353 PSVKTLW
-360 DSENG
+360 DEG
-365 VGPAIRKFAEAQKG
+365 VGPAIAKFATAKKG
-379 SMEKSNAYRELV
+379 SIERSNAYRELV
-391 QNFPGFSNFEV
+391 QNYPGFNNFEV
-402 VKLLADKKI
+402 TTLLAKKKV
-411 FDSQTAESFFG
+411 FDAKTAEAFFG
-422 EIENVTILLNGRVDG
+422 EVENVSILLNGRVDG
-437 ITFMRNGIPTAQS
+437 ITFMRNGVPTAQS
-450 ERQISMGIAKIVDSI
+450 ERHISMGIGKVVDAI
-465 LNPTVAN
+465 MNPNAGN
-472 GKTATD
+472 QKTAVD
-478 LANAQNKGID
+478 LASAQNKGLD
-488 AVTILKTAGEDIDK
+488 AVSILKTAGADIDK
-502 GVNVAGIGRFADID
+502 GVNIAGISRFNDIN
-516 KDIKRAR
+516 KDINYAR
-523 RISEIIGKSASRNPA
+523 RIGEIVGKQASRNPS

-543 LGDDA
+543 LGEDA

-558 ARQVFTRDV
+558 ARQVFTRDI

-596 RYGLHGTVEGRKI
+596 RYGLHGTAEGRKI

-614 NRTFNNRS
+614 NKTFNNRS
-622 GMTTTSRTEVPS
+622 GMTTTSRTEVPTD
-634 EFVGDV
+634 FIDDV
-640 SPHAIRIE
+640 SQHVLRIE
-648 NDSPIVNARG
+648 NDSPILNARG

-664 VAEGIGALPYEQIIQ
+664 VAEGIGSLPYEQILQ
-679 VAAVTR
+679 VAASTR
-685 RKNSIPAL
+685 RKNSIPAI

-727 AFMYALNAPLLD
+727 AFMYALNTPLED

-746 KDVQEFKN
+746 RDVQEFKN

-761 STSSVGPIRRGI
+761 SKASVGPIRRGI
-773 NKVFRKGG
+773 NKAFRKGG
-781 AEETLSVGER
+781 PEETLSVSDR
-791 AQIAADLAFDKKIP
+791 AMLATEIAIDKKIP
-805 IEEVTHLMIR
+805 VEEVTHMMIR
-815 EETIRRVYSAFGV
+815 EETVRRVYDAFGV
-828 DDSITQFKWLKDAFV
+828 DESVTRFKWLKDAFT

-853 ASISA
+853 SSVSA
-858 RTSLGGRFDKDIIDA
+858 RTSLGGKFDKDIIDA

-881 MALEEVGVRTG
+881 QALEEVGVKTG
-892 RKFRSLSTEELRRTN
+892 RKFRALSTEELRRTN
-907 DKYLTLAHFDAWYR
+907 DKYLTLAHFDTWYR
-921 QFAANKYSLKTGETV
+921 QFAANKYSLKTGDTV
-936 DPAAV
+936 DPGAV

-954 START
+954 ATART
-959 NMLKVLGVEYDFTTR
+959 NMLKALGVGYDFTTR
-974 QFYVKNAATVR
+974 QFTVERAATVK
-985 EFLSLFGDSVHYA
+985 EFLSLFGDSVHYR
-998 QRGIN
+998 QRGITD
-1003 NAEIARIHVE
+1003 AEIARIHVE

-1027 KSFNEDLF
+1027 KSFNDDLY
-1035 NLMAT
+1035 NLMAA

-1049 MQTGKTVA
+1049 MQTGKKVA

-1064 GRITFEDFEK
+1064 SRISFEDFEK
-1074 VTVGKQPTGEINTSI
+1074 ATVGKQPVGEINTSI
-1089 EFEELLDKA
+1089 EFEEFLDKA
-1098 DLESMWGKFGNT
+1098 DLESAWGKFGNA
-1110 IMEAMDRQVNGLFR
+1110 IMESMDRQVNGLFR

-1151 RNFVEEGTYKDLIKA
+1151 KQFIDDKVYKDPLIA
-1166 REAADTMAS
+1166 REVADNMAS
-1175 KRFTEIAMDDASNM
+1175 KRYTELAMDEASNT

-1249 GEVYNDDQGEPYVV
+1249 GEIYYDDQNEPYVV

-1274 EPVVRQLTGGAFKIP
+1274 EPVVRKLTGGAFKVP

-1302 PSFAP
+1302 PSFSP

-1316 PVAALSFLGIKGLL
+1316 PVAALSFLGIKGML

-1336 MGDKAT
+1336 LGDKAT
-1342 NFANDYD
+1342 NFANQADA
-1349 SWALGNLGDNMTL
+1349 WALGNIGDNMTL

-1376 IGRGVTARAIDT
+1376 IGRGATARAIDI

-1395 TTAAFQAIAYI
+1395 TTAAFQAIAYLQ
-1406 KAFGDESIQ
+1406 AFGDESIQ
-1415 LPENA
+1415 LPANP

-1426 EFIKTVKI
+1426 EYLKTVKI

-1486 RTEGDWLTDPYEL
+1486 KTEGDWLADPYEL

-1509 RRIIYTVSRNEKAT
+1509 RKIIYTVSRNEKAT
-1523 KIAIQKTDT
+1523 KITVQKTDA

-1537 SNNQSFLKTYG
+1537 SNNQSFLNTYG

-1563 DSYTWLEAQ
+1563 DAYTWLEAQ

-1595 YFDIEREQRKLLDET
+1595 YFDIERDQRDALAKT
-1610 TAPETR
+1610 AAPEAR
-1616 KGINEQATFR
+1616 KGLIEQATAR
-1626 RNALKSGYPVLRKAL
+1626 RNALKSGYPLLRTAL
-1641 ETGGFEVSTEREIL
+1641 ETGGFEVSTERNIL
-1655 SSIEQII
+1655 SSIDQAIA
-1662 LDKSTPVSPQIRKN
+1662 DKSTPISSQVRKN
-1676 MGTVVALMREFI
+1676 MGTVTSLIREFI

-1707 DKKAQVEQ
+1707 AKKAQIEQ
-1715 VLNDLIKLDPAMR
+1715 VLNDLIQLDPAIR

-1743 RDTYTTE
+1743 RDTFTTE

>member
-1 MARIKPVVGEV
+1 MARILNPVVGET
-12 NPAVYSASQNA
+12 NPAVYNAAKNA
-23 NLSPEQRLAVEQ
+23 NLSFEQKVAVEQ
-35 LSYTIKKAK
+35 LAYTVKKAK
-44 ELRALKVNDAKR
+44 ELRTLKVDDAKR
-56 EFQSLTEEA
+56 EFQALTEEA
-65 QINIKALYPTAKF
+65 QTNIKALYPTAKF

-83 NLLDRSLGVAG
+83 NLLQRGLGVIGAG
-94 KILKGAFSPII
+94 AKAAFSPII
-105 GTLKVAVEYGKSINT
+105 ATLGVAIAYGKAINT
-120 PYVGVRQVAQG
+120 GYVAGRQIEQG
-131 ADPALKQL
+131 ADPFSKQ
-139 LPTVGAA
+139 T
-146 LVLGQGNP
+146 
-154 IQGVSLLRKANKLGE
+154 
-169 GVGIQNPFKGTVWDD
+169 WDD

-191 WDKGAISRV
+191 WDKGAVQAVETRYG
-200 KEKYG
+200 KE
-205 NENVIVAQGLLQGKT
+205 NTFVAKGLLSGKT
-220 PGEIVEAYGKPD
+220 PGEIIEAYGKPD
-232 PKILAAITNA
+232 PKILEAITYA
-242 FDNEKVFAQIIF
+242 FDNEKEFAQILF
-254 DTKAAGISPGR
+254 DTKAAAISPGR
-265 DIYRKVYTANQAE
+265 DLYRKIYTANQAN
-278 SGNLNSR
+278 SGNLNTR

-292 TAVTGTIDTIYQI
+292 TGVTGTIDAIYQVAI
-305 VVDPLTYVTGGVG
+305 DPLTWVTGGTS
-318 KVGTF
+318 KL
-323 ATKGQR
+323 ATKGSR
-329 IADNIMQEASKGNF
+329 IADNIAKEASKGNF
-343 RGSIKDAFAD
+343 KGAILETFAD
-353 PGVKKLW
+353 PSVKTLW
-360 DSENG
+360 DEG
-365 VGPAIRKFAEAQKG
+365 VGPAIAKFATAKKG
-379 SMEKSNAYRELV
+379 SIERSNAYRELV
-391 QNFPGFSNFEV
+391 QNYPGFNNFEV
-402 VKLLADKKI
+402 TTLLAKKKV
-411 FDSQTAESFFG
+411 FDAKTAQSFFG
-422 EIENVTILLNGRVDG
+422 EIENVSILLNGRVDG
-437 ITFMRNGIPTAQS
+437 ITFMRNGVPTAQS
-450 ERQISMGIAKIVDSI
+450 ERHISMGIGKVVDAI
-465 LNPTVAN
+465 MNPTAGN
-472 GKTATD
+472 QKTAVD
-478 LANAQNKGID
+478 LASAQNKGLD
-488 AVTILKTAGEDIDK
+488 AVSILKTAGADIDK
-502 GVNVAGIGRFADID
+502 GVNIAGISRFDDID

-523 RISEIIGKSASRNPA
+523 RIGEIVGKQASRNPS

-543 LGDDA
+543 LGEDA

-558 ARQVFTRDV
+558 ARQVFTRDI

-614 NRTFNNRS
+614 NKTFNNRS
-622 GMTTTSRTEVPS
+622 GMTTTSRTEVPTD
-634 EFVGDV
+634 FVDDISQHV
-640 SPHAIRIE
+640 LRIE
-648 NDSPIVNARG
+648 NDSPILNARG

-664 VAEGIGALPYEQIIQ
+664 VAEGVGSLPYEQILQ
-679 VAAVTR
+679 VAAATR
-685 RKNSIPAL
+685 RKNSIPAI

-727 AFMYALNAPLLD
+727 AFMYALNTPLED

-761 STSSVGPIRRGI
+761 SKASVGPIRRGV
-773 NKVFRKGG
+773 NKAFRKGG
-781 AEETLSVGER
+781 PEETLSVSER
-791 AQIAADLAFDKKIP
+791 ALIANDLAIEKGIP
-805 IEEVTHLMIR
+805 VEEVTHMMIR
-815 EETIRRVYSAFGV
+815 EETVSRVYSAFGV
-828 DDSITQFKWLKDAFV
+828 DESVTRFKWLKDAFT

-853 ASISA
+853 SSVSA
-858 RTSLGGRFDKDIIDA
+858 RTSLGGKFDKDIIDA

-881 MALEEVGVRTG
+881 QALEEVGVKTG
-892 RKFRSLSTEELRRTN
+892 RKFRALSTQELARTN
-907 DKYLTLAHFDAWYR
+907 DKYLTLAHFDTWYR
-921 QFAANKYSLKTGETV
+921 QFAANKYSLKTGDTV
-936 DPAAV
+936 DPGAV

-954 START
+954 ATART
-959 NMLKVLGVEYDFTTR
+959 NMLKALGVGYDFTTR
-974 QFYVKNAATVR
+974 QFTVERAATVR
-985 EFLSLFGDSVHYA
+985 EFLSLFGDSVHYR
-998 QRGIN
+998 QRGIPD
-1003 NAEIARIHVE
+1003 AEIARIHVE

-1027 KSFNEDLF
+1027 KSFNDDLY

-1049 MQTGKTVA
+1049 MQTGKKVA

-1064 GRITFEDFEK
+1064 SRISFEDFEK
-1074 VTVGKQPTGEINTSI
+1074 ATVGKQPVGEINTSI
-1089 EFEELLDKA
+1089 EFEELMDKA
-1098 DLESMWGKFGNT
+1098 DLESMWGKFGNS
-1110 IMEAMDRQVNGLFR
+1110 IMESMDRQVNGLFR

-1151 RNFVEEGTYKDLIKA
+1151 KQFIDDKVYKDPLIA
-1166 REAADTMAS
+1166 REVADNMAS
-1175 KRFTEIAMDDASNM
+1175 KRYTELAMDEASNT

-1249 GEVYNDDQGEPYVV
+1249 GEIYYDDQNEPYVV

-1274 EPVVRQLTGGAFKIP
+1274 EPVVRKLTGGAFKVP

-1302 PSFAP
+1302 PSFSP

-1316 PVAALSFLGIKGLL
+1316 PIAAMSFLGIKGML

-1336 MGDKAT
+1336 LGDKAT
-1342 NFANDYD
+1342 NFANNYD

-1376 IGRGVTARAIDT
+1376 IGRGATARAIDI

-1395 TTAAFQAIAYI
+1395 TTAAFQAIAYLQ
-1406 KAFGDESIQ
+1406 AFGDESIQ
-1415 LPENA
+1415 LPANP
-1420 TDAQKA
+1420 TDAQKT
-1426 EFIKTVKI
+1426 EYLKTVKI

-1486 RTEGDWLTDPYEL
+1486 KTEGDWLADPYEL

-1509 RRIIYTVSRNEKAT
+1509 RKIIYTVSRNEKAT
-1523 KIAIQKTDT
+1523 KITVQKTDT

-1563 DSYTWLEAQ
+1563 DAYTWLEAQ

-1595 YFDIEREQRKLLDET
+1595 YFDIERDQRDALAKT
-1610 TAPETR
+1610 AAPETR
-1616 KGINEQATFR
+1616 KGLIEQATAR
-1626 RNALKSGYPVLRKAL
+1626 RNALKSGYPLLRTAL
-1641 ETGGFEVSTEREIL
+1641 ETGGFEVSTERNIL
-1655 SSIEQII
+1655 SSIDQAIV
-1662 LDKSTPVSPQIRKN
+1662 DKSTPISPQVRKN
-1676 MGTVVALMREFI
+1676 MGTITSLIREFI

-1698 IWNFTELKR
+1698 IWNFSELKR
-1707 DKKAQVEQ
+1707 AKKAQIEQ
-1715 VLNDLIKLDPAMR
+1715 VLNDLVQLDPAIR

>member
-1 MARIKPVVGEV
+1 MGRINPVVGET
-12 NPAVYSASQNA
+12 NPAIYNAAKNA
-23 NLSPEQRLAVEQ
+23 NLSPQQQLAVEQ
-35 LSYTIKKAK
+35 LSYTVKKAK
-44 ELRALKVNDAKR
+44 QLRTLKVDDAKR
-56 EFQSLTEEA
+56 EFQALTEEA
-65 QINIKALYPTAKF
+65 QANIKALYPTAKF
-78 TQEDP
+78 VQEDP
-83 NLLDRSLGVAG
+83 SLLQRSLGIAG
-94 KILKGAFSPII
+94 KAAKAAFSPII
-105 GTLKVAVEYGKSINT
+105 ATLGVAIAYGKGINT
-120 PYVGVRQVAQG
+120 GYVAGRQITQG
-131 ADPALKQL
+131 ADPFSKK
-139 LPTVGAA
+139 T
-146 LVLGQGNP
+146 
-154 IQGVSLLRKANKLGE
+154 
-169 GVGIQNPFKGTVWDD
+169 WDD

-191 WDKGAISRV
+191 WDKGSVLAVEQR
-200 KEKYG
+200 YG
-205 NENVIVAQGLLQGKT
+205 KENVFVAQGLLSGKT
-220 PGEIVEAYGKPD
+220 PGEIIEAYGKADD
-232 PKILAAITNA
+232 PKILNAITYA
-242 FDNEKVFAQIIF
+242 FDNEKEFAQIIF
-254 DTKAAGISPGR
+254 DTKAAAISPGR
-265 DIYRKVYTANQAE
+265 DLYRNIYTANQAN
-278 SGNLNSR
+278 SGNLNTR

-292 TAVTGTIDTIYQI
+292 TAITGTIDTIYQVAI
-305 VVDPLTYVTGGVG
+305 DPLTWVTGGTS
-318 KVGTF
+318 KI
-323 ATKGQR
+323 ATRGGR
-329 IADNIMQEASKGNF
+329 IADNIVKEASKGNF
-343 RGSIKDAFAD
+343 RGAIQQTFSDPKVKD
-353 PGVKKLW
+353 LW
-360 DSENG
+360 DNG
-365 VGPAIRKFAEAQKG
+365 VGPAIKKFAEAKKG
-379 SMEKSNAYRELV
+379 SIEKSNAYRELV
-391 QNFPGFSNFEV
+391 QNYPGFSNFEV
-402 VKLLADKKI
+402 TKLLADKKV
-411 FDSQTAESFFG
+411 FDSKIAEGFFG
-422 EIENVTILLNGRVDG
+422 EIDNVSILLNGRVDG

-450 ERQISMGIAKIVDSI
+450 ERHISMGLAKVVDSI
-465 LNPTVAN
+465 MNPSAAN
-472 GKTATD
+472 GKTAID
-478 LANAQNKGID
+478 LARAQNKGLD
-488 AVTILKTAGEDIDK
+488 AVSILKTAGADIDK
-502 GVNVAGIGRFADID
+502 GVNVAGIQRFDEID

-523 RISEIIGKSASRNPA
+523 RIGEIVGKLGSRNPA

-543 LGDDA
+543 LGEDA
-548 VKTAE
+548 IKTAE

-558 ARQVFTRDV
+558 ARQVFSRDI

-596 RYGLHGTVEGRKI
+596 RYGLHGTAEGRKV

-622 GMTTTSRTEVPS
+622 GMTTTSRTEVPTD
-634 EFVGDV
+634 FVDDISQHV
-640 SPHAIRIE
+640 LRIE
-648 NDSPIVNARG
+648 NDSPILNARG

-664 VAEGIGALPYEQIIQ
+664 VAEGIGALPYEQILQ
-679 VAAVTR
+679 VAASTR
-685 RKNSIPAL
+685 RKNSIPAI

-727 AFMYALNAPLLD
+727 AFMYALNTPVLD

-761 STSSVGPIRRGI
+761 STTSVGPIRRGI
-773 NKVFRKGG
+773 NKAFRKGG
-781 AEETLSVGER
+781 PEEKLSVAER
-791 AQIAADLAFDKKIP
+791 AQIATDLAIDKKIP

-828 DDSITQFKWLKDAFV
+828 DESITRFKWLKDAFI
-843 HHPDVINSMA
+843 HHPDVISSMA

-858 RTSLGGRFDKDIIDA
+858 RTSLGGKFDKDIIDA

-881 MALEEVGVRTG
+881 LALEEVGVKTG
-892 RKFRSLSTEELRRTN
+892 RKFRALSTEELRRTN
-907 DKYLTLAHFDAWYR
+907 DKYLTLAHFDTWYR
-921 QFAANKYSLKTGETV
+921 QFAANKYSLKTGDTV

-949 TAKDF
+949 TSKDF
-954 START
+954 ATART

-974 QFYVKNAATVR
+974 QFFVKRPATVR
-985 EFLSLFGDSVHYA
+985 EFLSLFGDTVHYT
-998 QRGIN
+998 QRGISD
-1003 NAEIARIHVE
+1003 AEIARIHVE

-1064 GRITFEDFEK
+1064 GRISFEDFEK
-1074 VTVGKQPTGEINTSI
+1074 ATVGKQPTGEINTSI
-1089 EFEELLDKA
+1089 EFEEFLDKA
-1098 DLESMWGKFGNT
+1098 DLETAWGKFGNA
-1110 IMEAMDRQVNGLFR
+1110 IMESMDRQVNGLFR

-1151 RNFVEEGTYKDLIKA
+1151 KQFIDDKIYKDPDIA
-1166 REAADTMAS
+1166 REVADNMAA
-1175 KRFTEIAMDDASNM
+1175 KRYTELAMDEASNL

-1234 VIYRMRLAHQGLSAR
+1234 VIYRMRLVHQGLSAR
-1249 GEVYNDDQGEPYVV
+1249 GEIYYDEQGEPYVV

-1274 EPVVRQLTGGAFKIP
+1274 EPVVRRLTGGAFKVP

-1302 PSFAP
+1302 PSFSP

-1316 PVAALSFLGIKGLL
+1316 PVAALSFLGIKGML

-1336 MGDKAT
+1336 LGDKAT
-1342 NFANDYD
+1342 NFANQYD
-1349 SWALGNLGDNMTL
+1349 TWALGNLGDNMTF

-1376 IGRGVTARAIDT
+1376 IGRGATARAIDI

-1395 TTAAFQAIAYI
+1395 TTAAFQAIAYLQ
-1406 KAFGDESIQ
+1406 AFGDQSIQ
-1415 LPENA
+1415 LPPNA

-1426 EFIKTVKI
+1426 EYLKTVKI

-1467 RTGVT
+1467 STGIT

-1486 RTEGDWLTDPYEL
+1486 RTEGDFLTDPYEL

-1509 RRIIYTVSRNEKAT
+1509 RKIIYTVSRNEKAT
-1523 KIAIQKTDT
+1523 KIAIQKTDS

-1580 ETYLDNVSIAQAKQA
+1580 ETYLDNVSVAQAKQA
-1595 YFDIEREQRKLLDET
+1595 YFDIERDERAALANT

-1616 KGINEQATFR
+1616 KGLIEQATFR

-1655 SSIEQII
+1655 SSIQQII
-1662 LDKSTPVSPQIRKN
+1662 TDKSTPVSPQIRKN
-1676 MGTVVALMREFI
+1676 MGTILALMNEFI

-1698 IWNFTELKR
+1698 IWNFTEMKR
-1707 DKKAQVEQ
+1707 DKKAQIEQ
-1715 VLNDLIKLDPAMR
+1715 ILNDLIQLDPAIR

>member
-1 MARIKPVVGEV
+1 MARINPVVGEV
-12 NPAVYSASQNA
+12 NPSVYNAAKNA
-23 NLSPEQRLAVEQ
+23 NLPPDAQVAVEQ
-35 LSYTIKKAK
+35 LFYTVKKAK
-44 ELRALKVNDAKR
+44 ELRALKVDDAKR
-56 EFQSLTEEA
+56 EFQALTEEA
-65 QINIKALYPTAKF
+65 QTNMKALYPTAKF

-83 NLLDRSLGVAG
+83 NLLQRGLGIAG
-94 KILKGAFSPII
+94 KIGKLAFSPIVS
-105 GTLKVAVEYGKSINT
+105 TLQVAVAYGKGINT
-120 PYVGVRQVAQG
+120 GYVAGRQIEQG
-131 ADPALKQL
+131 A
-139 LPTVGAA
+139 
-146 LVLGQGNP
+146 
-154 IQGVSLLRKANKLGE
+154 
-169 GVGIQNPFKGTVWDD
+169 NPFSKKTWDD

-191 WDKGAISRV
+191 WDKGAIERAKKV
-200 KEKYG
+200 YG
-205 NENVIVAQGLLQGKT
+205 NETVIVAQGLLSGKT
-220 PGEIVEAYGKPD
+220 PGEIIEAYGVDSAGKPN
-232 PKILAAITNA
+232 PKILDAITKA
-242 FDNEKVFAQIIF
+242 FDDEKTFAQIIF
-254 DTKAAGISPGR
+254 DTKSAAISPGR
-265 DIYRKVYTANQAE
+265 DLYRKIYTSNQAN
-278 SGNLNSR
+278 SGNLNTR
-285 VLSGKYQ
+285 MLSGKYQ
-292 TAVTGTIDTIYQI
+292 TAITGSIDAVYQVAI
-305 VVDPLTYVTGGVG
+305 DPLTWITGGTS
-318 KVGTF
+318 KI
-323 ATKGQR
+323 ATRGGR
-329 IADNIMQEASKGNF
+329 IADNIMQEASKGNLK
-343 RGSIKDAFAD
+343 GAIQQAFAD
-353 PGVKKLW
+353 PSVKTLW

-365 VGPAIRKFAEAQKG
+365 VGPAIRKFAEAKKG
-379 SMEKSNAYRELV
+379 TMDKSNAYRELV
-391 QNFPGFSNFEV
+391 QNYPGFSNFEV
-402 VKLLADKKI
+402 AKLLADKKV
-411 FDSQTAESFFG
+411 FDSKTAEGFFG
-422 EIENVTILLNGRVDG
+422 EIQNVRILLNGRVDG
-437 ITFMRNGIPTAQS
+437 ITFMRNGVPTAQS
-450 ERQISMGIAKIVDSI
+450 ERHISMGIAKVVDSI
-465 LNPTVAN
+465 MNPTVAN

-488 AVTILKTAGEDIDK
+488 AVSILKTAGADIDK
-502 GVNVAGIGRFADID
+502 GVNIAGISRFADID

-523 RISEIIGKSASRNPA
+523 RIGEIVGKSASRNPA

-543 LGDDA
+543 LGEDA
-548 VKTAE
+548 VKT
-553 NFRLV
+553 V
-558 ARQVFTRDV
+558 
-567 ADFVTF
+567 
-573 HFLDSQADEQV
+573 
-584 IIIRNLYAAVMH
+584 
-596 RYGLHGTVEGRKI
+596 

-614 NRTFNNRS
+614 NKTFNNRS
-622 GMTTTSRTEVPS
+622 GMTTTSRTEVPTDFMDDIS
-634 EFVGDV
+634 QHVL
-640 SPHAIRIE
+640 RIE
-648 NDSPIVNARG
+648 NDSPILNARG

-664 VAEGIGALPYEQIIQ
+664 VAEGIGSLPYEQILQ
-679 VAAVTR
+679 VAAATR
-685 RKNSIPAL
+685 RKNSIPAI

-773 NKVFRKGG
+773 NKAFRKGG
-781 AEETLSVGER
+781 AEETLSIAER
-791 AQIAADLAFDKKIP
+791 AQIASDLAIDKKIP

-815 EETIRRVYSAFGV
+815 EETIKRVYSAFGV
-828 DDSITQFKWLKDAFV
+828 DESITQFKWLKDAFV

-858 RTSLGGRFDKDIIDA
+858 RTSLGGKFDKDIIDA

-881 MALEEVGVRTG
+881 LALEEVGVKTG
-892 RKFRSLSTEELRRTN
+892 RKFRALSTEELRRTN

-936 DPAAV
+936 DPATV

-954 START
+954 ATART

-974 QFYVKNAATVR
+974 QFFVKRPATVR
-985 EFLSLFGDSVHYA
+985 QFLSLFGDSVHYT
-998 QRGIN
+998 QRGIGE
-1003 NAEIARIHVE
+1003 AEIARIHVE
-1013 TMLLDMRNTFHGGP
+1013 SMLLDMRNTFHGGP
-1027 KSFNEDLF
+1027 KSFNQDLF
-1035 NLMAT
+1035 NLMAAR
-1040 KHNELVAYE
+1040 HNDLVAYE
-1049 MQTGKTVA
+1049 MQSGKTVA

-1064 GRITFEDFEK
+1064 GRISFEDFEK
-1074 VTVGKQPTGEINTSI
+1074 ATVGKQPTGEINTSI
-1089 EFEELLDKA
+1089 EFEEFLDKA
-1098 DLESMWGKFGNT
+1098 DLETMWGKFGNS
-1110 IMEAMDRQVNGLFR
+1110 IMESMDRQVNGLFR
-1124 QPAVLTTYSRLR
+1124 QPAVLMTYSRLR

-1144 EFADKIY
+1144 QFADNLY
-1151 RNFVEEGTYKDLIKA
+1151 TQMVEGIKKTKSKDLLKI
-1166 REAADTMAS
+1166 REEAETMAA
-1175 KRFTEIAMDDASNM
+1175 KRFTEIAMDDASNT

-1249 GEVYNDDQGEPYVV
+1249 GEIYYDDQGEPYVV

-1274 EPVVRQLTGGAFKIP
+1274 EPVVRKFTGGAFKVP

-1302 PSFAP
+1302 PSFSP

-1316 PVAALSFLGIKGLL
+1316 PIAALSFLGIKGML

-1376 IGRGVTARAIDT
+1376 IGRGATARAIEI

-1395 TTAAFQAIAYI
+1395 TTAAFQAIAYLQ
-1406 KAFGDESIQ
+1406 AFGGPEVQ

-1420 TDAQKA
+1420 TDAQKS
-1426 EFIKTVKI
+1426 EYLKTMKI

-1460 GVPDYIK
+1460 GIPDYIK

-1486 RTEGDWLTDPYEL
+1486 KAEGDWLTDPYEL

-1509 RRIIYTVSRNEKAT
+1509 RKIIYTVSRNEKAT

-1537 SNNQSFLKTYG
+1537 SNNQSFLKVYG
-1548 EAAYIFGPQTGDYTA
+1548 QAAYIFGPQTGDYTA

-1572 GLIKLPSL
+1572 GLIKLPTL

-1595 YFDIEREQRKLLDET
+1595 YFDIEREERRLLDNT

-1616 KGINEQATFR
+1616 KGIIEQATFR
-1626 RNALKSGYPVLRKAL
+1626 RNALKAGYPVLRKAL
-1641 ETGGFEVSTEREIL
+1641 ETGGFEVSTEKEIL
-1655 SSIEQII
+1655 SSIEQIVI
-1662 LDKSTPVSPQIRKN
+1662 DKSTPVSPQIRKN

-1698 IWNFTELKR
+1698 IWNFSDLKR
-1707 DKKAQVEQ
+1707 DKKAQIEQ
-1715 VLNDLIKLDPAMR
+1715 VLNDLVKLDPAMR

>member
-1 MARIKPVVGEV
+1 MARILNPVVGET
-12 NPAVYSASQNA
+12 NPAVYNAAKNA
-23 NLSPEQRLAVEQ
+23 NLSFEQKVAVEQ
-35 LSYTIKKAK
+35 LAYTVKKAK
-44 ELRALKVNDAKR
+44 ELRTLKADDAKR
-56 EFQSLTEEA
+56 EFQALTEEA
-65 QINIKALYPTAKF
+65 QTNIKALYPTAKF

-83 NLLDRSLGVAG
+83 SLLQRGLGVIGAG
-94 KILKGAFSPII
+94 AKAAFSPII
-105 GTLKVAVEYGKSINT
+105 ATLGVAIAYGKGINT
-120 PYVGVRQVAQG
+120 GYVAGRQIEQG
-131 ADPALKQL
+131 ADPFSKQ
-139 LPTVGAA
+139 T
-146 LVLGQGNP
+146 
-154 IQGVSLLRKANKLGE
+154 
-169 GVGIQNPFKGTVWDD
+169 WDD

-191 WDKGAISRV
+191 WDKGAVQAVEARYG
-200 KEKYG
+200 KE
-205 NENVIVAQGLLQGKT
+205 NTFVAKGLLSGKT
-220 PGEIVEAYGKPD
+220 PGEIIEAYGKPD
-232 PKILAAITNA
+232 PKILEAITYA
-242 FDNEKVFAQIIF
+242 FDNEKEFAQILF
-254 DTKAAGISPGR
+254 DTKAAAISPGR
-265 DIYRKVYTANQAE
+265 DLYRKIYTANQAN
-278 SGNLNSR
+278 SGNLNTR

-292 TAVTGTIDTIYQI
+292 TGVTGTIDAIYQVAI
-305 VVDPLTYVTGGVG
+305 DPLTWVTGGTS
-318 KVGTF
+318 KL
-323 ATKGQR
+323 ATKGSR
-329 IADNIMQEASKGNF
+329 IADNIAKEASKGNF
-343 RGSIKDAFAD
+343 KGAILETFAD
-353 PGVKKLW
+353 PSVKTLW
-360 DSENG
+360 DEG
-365 VGPAIRKFAEAQKG
+365 VGPAIAKFATAKKG
-379 SMEKSNAYRELV
+379 SIERSNAYRELV
-391 QNFPGFSNFEV
+391 QNYPGFNNFEV
-402 VKLLADKKI
+402 TTLLAKKKV
-411 FDSQTAESFFG
+411 FDAKTAQSFFG
-422 EIENVTILLNGRVDG
+422 EIENVSILLNGRVDG
-437 ITFMRNGIPTAQS
+437 ITFMRNGVPTAQS
-450 ERQISMGIAKIVDSI
+450 ERHISMGIGKVVDAI
-465 LNPTVAN
+465 MNPTAGN
-472 GKTATD
+472 QKTAVD
-478 LANAQNKGID
+478 LASAQNKGLD
-488 AVTILKTAGEDIDK
+488 AVSILKTAGADIDK
-502 GVNVAGIGRFADID
+502 GVNIAGISRFDDID

-523 RISEIIGKSASRNPA
+523 RIGEIVGKQGSRNPA

-543 LGDDA
+543 LGEDA

-558 ARQVFTRDV
+558 ARQVFTRDI

-596 RYGLHGTVEGRKI
+596 RYGLHGTAEGRKI

-614 NRTFNNRS
+614 NKTFNNRS
-622 GMTTTSRTEVPS
+622 GMTTTSRTEVPTD
-634 EFVGDV
+634 FVDDISQHV
-640 SPHAIRIE
+640 LRIE
-648 NDSPIVNARG
+648 NDSPILNARG

-664 VAEGIGALPYEQIIQ
+664 VAEGVGSLPYEQILQ
-679 VAAVTR
+679 VAAATR
-685 RKNSIPAL
+685 RKNSIPAI

-700 KYVSE
+700 RYVSE

-727 AFMYALNAPLLD
+727 AFMYALNTPLED

-746 KDVQEFKN
+746 RDVQEFKN

-761 STSSVGPIRRGI
+761 SKASVGPIRRGI
-773 NKVFRKGG
+773 NKAFRKGG
-781 AEETLSVGER
+781 PEETLSVADR
-791 AQIAADLAFDKKIP
+791 ALIANDLAIEKGIP
-805 IEEVTHLMIR
+805 VEEVTHMMIR
-815 EETIRRVYSAFGV
+815 EETVSRVYSAFGV
-828 DDSITQFKWLKDAFV
+828 DESVTRFKWLKDAFT

-853 ASISA
+853 SSVSA
-858 RTSLGGRFDKDIIDA
+858 RTSLGGKFDKDIIDA

-881 MALEEVGVRTG
+881 QALEEVGVKTG
-892 RKFRSLSTEELRRTN
+892 RKFRALSTQELARTN
-907 DKYLTLAHFDAWYR
+907 DKYLTLAHFDTWYR
-921 QFAANKYSLKTGETV
+921 QFAANKYSLKTGDTV
-936 DPAAV
+936 DPGAV

-954 START
+954 ATART
-959 NMLKVLGVEYDFTTR
+959 NMLKALGVGYDFTTR
-974 QFYVKNAATVR
+974 QFTVERAATVR
-985 EFLSLFGDSVHYA
+985 EFLSLFGDSVHYT
-998 QRGIN
+998 QRGIPD
-1003 NAEIARIHVE
+1003 AEIARIHVE

-1027 KSFNEDLF
+1027 KSFNDDLY
-1035 NLMAT
+1035 NLMAA

-1049 MQTGKTVA
+1049 MQTGKKVA

-1064 GRITFEDFEK
+1064 SRISFEDFEK
-1074 VTVGKQPTGEINTSI
+1074 ATVGKQPVGEINTSI
-1089 EFEELLDKA
+1089 EFEEFLDKA
-1098 DLESMWGKFGNT
+1098 DLESAWGKFGNA
-1110 IMEAMDRQVNGLFR
+1110 IMESMDRQVNGLFR

-1144 EFADKIY
+1144 EFADKVYKQFIDDK
-1151 RNFVEEGTYKDLIKA
+1151 VYKDPLIA
-1166 REAADTMAS
+1166 REVADNMAA
-1175 KRFTEIAMDDASNM
+1175 KRYTELAMDEASNT

-1249 GEVYNDDQGEPYVV
+1249 GEIYYDDQNEPYVV

-1274 EPVVRQLTGGAFKIP
+1274 EPVVRKLTGGAFKVP

-1302 PSFAP
+1302 PSFSP

-1316 PVAALSFLGIKGLL
+1316 PIAAMSFLGIKGML

-1336 MGDKAT
+1336 LGDKAT
-1342 NFANDYD
+1342 NFANNYD

-1376 IGRGVTARAIDT
+1376 IGRGATARAIDI

-1395 TTAAFQAIAYI
+1395 TTAAFQAIAYLQ
-1406 KAFGDESIQ
+1406 AFGDESIQ
-1415 LPENA
+1415 LPANP
-1420 TDAQKA
+1420 TDAQKT
-1426 EFIKTVKI
+1426 EYLKTVKI

-1486 RTEGDWLTDPYEL
+1486 KTEGDWLADPYEL

-1509 RRIIYTVSRNEKAT
+1509 RKIIYTVSRNEKAT
-1523 KIAIQKTDT
+1523 KITVQKTDT

-1563 DSYTWLEAQ
+1563 DAYTWLEAQ

-1580 ETYLDNVSIAQAKQA
+1580 EKYLDNVSIAQAKQA
-1595 YFDIEREQRKLLDET
+1595 YFDIERDQRDALAKT
-1610 TAPETR
+1610 AAPETR
-1616 KGINEQATFR
+1616 KGLIEQATAR
-1626 RNALKSGYPVLRKAL
+1626 RNALKSGYPLLRTAL
-1641 ETGGFEVSTEREIL
+1641 ETGGFEVSTERNIL
-1655 SSIEQII
+1655 SSIDQAIV
-1662 LDKSTPVSPQIRKN
+1662 DKSTPISPQVRKN
-1676 MGTVVALMREFI
+1676 MGTITSLMREFI

-1707 DKKAQVEQ
+1707 AKKAQIEQ
-1715 VLNDLIKLDPAMR
+1715 VLNDLVQLDPAIR

>member
-1 MARIKPVVGEV
+1 MARINPIVGET
-12 NPAVYSASQNA
+12 NPAVYNAAKNA
-23 NLSPEQRLAVEQ
+23 NLSFEQRVAVEQ
-35 LSYTIKKAK
+35 LSYTVKKAK
-44 ELRALKVNDAKR
+44 ELRTLKVDDAKR
-56 EFQSLTEEA
+56 EFQALTEEA
-65 QINIKALYPTAKF
+65 QTNIKALYPTAKF
-78 TQEDP
+78 VQEDP
-83 NLLDRSLGVAG
+83 NLLQRGLGVIG
-94 KILKGAFSPII
+94 KGAKAAFSPII
-105 GTLKVAVEYGKSINT
+105 ATLSVAIAYGKGINT
-120 PYVGVRQVAQG
+120 GYVAGRQIEQG
-131 ADPALKQL
+131 A
-139 LPTVGAA
+139 
-146 LVLGQGNP
+146 
-154 IQGVSLLRKANKLGE
+154 
-169 GVGIQNPFKGTVWDD
+169 NPFSKQTWDD

-191 WDKGAISRV
+191 WDKGAVQAVEAR
-200 KEKYG
+200 YG
-205 NENVIVAQGLLQGKT
+205 KQNVFVAKGLLSGKT
-220 PGEIVEAYGKPD
+220 PGEIIEAYGKTDD
-232 PKILAAITNA
+232 PKILDAITYA
-242 FDNEKVFAQIIF
+242 FDNEKEFAQILF
-254 DTKAAGISPGR
+254 DTKAAAISPGR
-265 DIYRKVYTANQAE
+265 DIYRKIYTANQAN
-278 SGNLNSR
+278 SGNLNTR

-292 TAVTGTIDTIYQI
+292 TGITGSIDAVYQ
-305 VVDPLTYVTGGVG
+305 VVIDPLTWVTGGTS
-318 KVGTF
+318 KI
-323 ATKGQR
+323 ATRGGR
-329 IADNIMQEASKGNF
+329 IADNIMKEASKGNF
-343 RGSIKDAFAD
+343 KGAIQQTFAD
-353 PGVKKLW
+353 PKVKTLW
-360 DSENG
+360 DEG
-365 VGPAIRKFAEAQKG
+365 VGPAIRKFAEAKKG
-379 SMEKSNAYRELV
+379 SIEKSNAYRELV
-391 QNFPGFSNFEV
+391 QNYPGFSNFEV
-402 VKLLADKKI
+402 TKLLADKKV
-411 FDSQTAESFFG
+411 FDSKIAEGFFG
-422 EIENVTILLNGRVDG
+422 EIENVNILLNGRVDG
-437 ITFMRNGIPTAQS
+437 ITFMRNGVPTAQS
-450 ERQISMGIAKIVDSI
+450 ERHISMGIAKIADAI
-465 LNPTVAN
+465 MNPSATN

-478 LANAQNKGID
+478 LASAQNKGLD
-488 AVTILKTAGEDIDK
+488 AVSILKTAGADIDK
-502 GVNVAGIGRFADID
+502 GVNIAGINRFNDID

-523 RISEIIGKSASRNPA
+523 RIGEIVGKSASRNPA

-543 LGDDA
+543 LGEDA

-558 ARQVFTRDV
+558 ARQVFTRDI

-596 RYGLHGTVEGRKI
+596 RYGLHGTAEGRKI

-614 NRTFNNRS
+614 NKTFNNRS
-622 GMTTTSRTEVPS
+622 GMTTTSRTEVPTD
-634 EFVGDV
+634 FMQDV
-640 SPHAIRIE
+640 SQHVLRVE
-648 NDSPIVNARG
+648 NDSPILNARG

-664 VAEGIGALPYEQIIQ
+664 VAEGIGSLPYEQILQ
-679 VAAVTR
+679 VAASTR
-685 RKNSIPAL
+685 RKNSIPAI

-727 AFMYALNAPLLD
+727 AFMYALNTPLED

-746 KDVQEFKN
+746 RDVQEFKN

-761 STSSVGPIRRGI
+761 SKASVGPIRRGI
-773 NKVFRKGG
+773 NKAFRKGG
-781 AEETLSVGER
+781 PEETLSVSDR
-791 AQIAADLAFDKKIP
+791 AILANEIAIDKKIP
-805 IEEVTHLMIR
+805 VEEVTHMMIR
-815 EETIRRVYSAFGV
+815 EETVSRVYSAFGV
-828 DDSITQFKWLKDAFV
+828 DESITRFKWLKDAFV

-853 ASISA
+853 SSISA
-858 RTSLGGRFDKDIIDA
+858 RTSLGGKFDKDIIDA

-881 MALEEVGVRTG
+881 MALEEVGVKTG
-892 RKFRSLSTEELRRTN
+892 RKFRALSTEELRRTN
-907 DKYLTLAHFDAWYR
+907 DKYLTLAHFDTWYR
-921 QFAANKYSLKTGETV
+921 QFAANKYSLKTGDTV
-936 DPAAV
+936 DPGAV

-954 START
+954 ATART
-959 NMLKVLGVEYDFTTR
+959 NMLKALGVGYDFTTR
-974 QFYVKNAATVR
+974 QFTVERAATVR
-985 EFLSLFGDSVHYA
+985 EFLSLFGDSVHYR
-998 QRGIN
+998 QRNISD
-1003 NAEIARIHVE
+1003 AEIARIHVE

-1027 KSFNEDLF
+1027 KSFNDDLY

-1049 MQTGKTVA
+1049 MQTGKKVA

-1064 GRITFEDFEK
+1064 SRISFEDFEK
-1074 VTVGKQPTGEINTSI
+1074 ATVGKQPVGEINTSI
-1089 EFEELLDKA
+1089 EFEEFLDKA
-1098 DLESMWGKFGNT
+1098 DLETAWGKFGNA
-1110 IMEAMDRQVNGLFR
+1110 IMESMDRQVNGLFR

-1144 EFADKIY
+1144 EFADKVYKQFIDDK
-1151 RNFVEEGTYKDLIKA
+1151 VYKDPDIA
-1166 REAADTMAS
+1166 RQVADNMAA
-1175 KRFTEIAMDDASNM
+1175 KRYTELAMDEASNT

-1249 GEVYNDDQGEPYVV
+1249 GEIYYDDQGEPYVV

-1274 EPVVRQLTGGAFKIP
+1274 EPVVRKLTGGAFKVP

-1302 PSFAP
+1302 PSFSP

-1316 PVAALSFLGIKGLL
+1316 PVAALSFLGIKGML

-1336 MGDKAT
+1336 LGDKAT
-1342 NFANDYD
+1342 NFANEYD

-1376 IGRGVTARAIDT
+1376 IGRGATARAIDI

-1395 TTAAFQAIAYI
+1395 TTAAFQAIAYLQ
-1406 KAFGDESIQ
+1406 AFGDPSVQ
-1415 LPENA
+1415 LPPNA

-1426 EFIKTVKI
+1426 EYLKTVKI

-1446 GMISPISPTLRESK
+1446 GMLSPISPTLRESK

-1509 RRIIYTVSRNEKAT
+1509 RKIIYTVSRNEKAT
-1523 KIAIQKTDT
+1523 KIAIQKTDN

-1595 YFDIEREQRKLLDET
+1595 YFDIERDER
-1610 TAPETR
+1610 AALAVENSPETR
-1616 KGINEQATFR
+1616 KGLIEQATFR

-1641 ETGGFEVSTEREIL
+1641 ETGGFEVSTEKEIL
-1655 SSIEQII
+1655 SSIEQAIV
-1662 LDKSTPVSPQIRKN
+1662 DKSTPISSQVRKN

-1698 IWNFTELKR
+1698 IWNFSEMKR
-1707 DKKAQVEQ
+1707 EKKALVEE

>member
-1 MARIKPVVGEV
+1 MARINPIVGET
-12 NPAVYSASQNA
+12 NPAIYNAAKNA
-23 NLSPEQRLAVEQ
+23 NLSFEQRVAVEQ
-35 LSYTIKKAK
+35 LAYTVKKAK
-44 ELRALKVNDAKR
+44 ELRALKVDDAKR
-56 EFQSLTEEA
+56 EFQALTEEA
-65 QINIKALYPTAKF
+65 QTNIKALYPTAKF

-83 NLLDRSLGVAG
+83 NLLQRGLGVIG
-94 KILKGAFSPII
+94 KGAKAAFSPII
-105 GTLKVAVEYGKSINT
+105 ATLGVAIAYGKGINT
-120 PYVGVRQVAQG
+120 GYVAGRQIEQG
-131 ADPALKQL
+131 A
-139 LPTVGAA
+139 
-146 LVLGQGNP
+146 
-154 IQGVSLLRKANKLGE
+154 
-169 GVGIQNPFKGTVWDD
+169 NPFSKQTWDD

-191 WDKGAISRV
+191 WDKGAVQAVEAR
-200 KEKYG
+200 YG
-205 NENVIVAQGLLQGKT
+205 KQNVFVAKGLLSGKT
-220 PGEIVEAYGKPD
+220 PGEIIEAYGKTDD
-232 PKILAAITNA
+232 PKILDAITYA
-242 FDNEKVFAQIIF
+242 FDNEKEFAQILF
-254 DTKAAGISPGR
+254 DTKAAAISPGR
-265 DIYRKVYTANQAE
+265 DLYRKIYTANQAN
-278 SGNLNSR
+278 SGNLNTR
-285 VLSGKYQ
+285 ILSGKYQ
-292 TAVTGTIDTIYQI
+292 TGITGTIDAIYQI
-305 VVDPLTYVTGGVG
+305 AIDPLTWVSGGAT
-318 KVGTF
+318 KIGTF
-323 ATKGQR
+323 STKGQR
-329 IADNIMQEASKGNF
+329 IANNIMEQAAKGNF
-343 RGSIKDAFAD
+343 KGAILETFAD
-353 PGVKKLW
+353 PKVKDLW
-360 DSENG
+360 DNG
-365 VGPAIRKFAEAQKG
+365 VGPAIRKFAEAKKG
-379 SMEKSNAYRELV
+379 SIEKSNAYRELV
-391 QNFPGFSNFEV
+391 QNYPGFNNFEV
-402 VKLLADKKI
+402 TKLLADKKV
-411 FDSQTAESFFG
+411 FDSKIAQGFFG
-422 EIENVTILLNGRVDG
+422 EINNINILLNGRVDG
-437 ITFMRNGIPTAQS
+437 ITFMRNGVPTAQS
-450 ERQISMGIAKIVDSI
+450 ERHISMGIAKIADAI
-465 LNPTVAN
+465 MNPSAAN

-478 LANAQNKGID
+478 LASAQNKGLD
-488 AVTILKTAGEDIDK
+488 AVSILKTAGADIDK
-502 GVNVAGIGRFADID
+502 GVNIAGINRFNDID
-516 KDIKRAR
+516 KDINYAR
-523 RISEIIGKSASRNPA
+523 RIGEIVGKQASRNPA
-538 GTQIL
+538 GMQIL
-543 LGDDA
+543 LGEDA

-558 ARQVFTRDV
+558 ARQVFTRDI

-596 RYGLHGTVEGRKI
+596 RYGLHGTAEGRKI

-614 NRTFNNRS
+614 NKTFNNRS
-622 GMTTTSRTEVPS
+622 GMTTTARTEVPTDFMQDIS
-634 EFVGDV
+634 QHVLRV
-640 SPHAIRIE
+640 E
-648 NDSPIVNARG
+648 NDSPILNARG

-664 VAEGIGALPYEQIIQ
+664 VAEGIGALPYEQILQ
-679 VAAVTR
+679 VAASTR
-685 RKNSIPAL
+685 RKNSIPAI

-727 AFMYALNAPLLD
+727 AFMYALNTPVED

-746 KDVQEFKN
+746 RDVQEFKN

-761 STSSVGPIRRGI
+761 SKSSVGPVRSAI
-773 NKVFRKGG
+773 NILFRKGG
-781 AEETLSVGER
+781 PEGKLSVADR
-791 AQIAADLAFDKKIP
+791 AMIATEIAIDKKIP
-805 IEEVTHLMIR
+805 VEEVTHMMIR
-815 EETIRRVYSAFGV
+815 EETVSRVYSAFGV
-828 DDSITQFKWLKDAFV
+828 DESITRFKWLKDAFI

-853 ASISA
+853 SSISA
-858 RTSLGGRFDKDIIDA
+858 RTSLGGKFDKDIIDA

-881 MALEEVGVRTG
+881 MALEEVGVKTG
-892 RKFRSLSTEELRRTN
+892 RKFRALSTEELRRTN
-907 DKYLTLAHFDAWYR
+907 DKYLTLAHFDTWYR
-921 QFAANKYSLKTGETV
+921 QFAANKYSLKTGDTV
-936 DPAAV
+936 DPGAV

-954 START
+954 AIART
-959 NMLKVLGVEYDFTTR
+959 NMLKALGVGYDFTTR
-974 QFYVKNAATVR
+974 QFTVERAATVR
-985 EFLSLFGDSVHYA
+985 EFLSLFGDSVHYR
-998 QRGIN
+998 QRGISD
-1003 NAEIARIHVE
+1003 AEIARIHVE

-1027 KSFNEDLF
+1027 KSFNQDLYD
-1035 NLMAT
+1035 LMAT

-1049 MQTGKTVA
+1049 MQTGKKVA

-1064 GRITFEDFEK
+1064 SRISFEDFEK
-1074 VTVGKQPTGEINTSI
+1074 VTVGKQPVGEINTSI

-1098 DLESMWGKFGNT
+1098 DLETMWGKFGNA
-1110 IMEAMDRQVNGLFR
+1110 IMERMDRQVNGLFR
-1124 QPAVLTTYSRLR
+1124 QPAVLTAYSRLR

-1144 EFADKIY
+1144 EFADKVY
-1151 RNFVEEGTYKDLIKA
+1151 KNFVDEGTYKDLDEA
-1166 REAADTMAS
+1166 RRVADTMAS
-1175 KRFTEIAMDDASNM
+1175 KRFTELAMDDASNM

-1249 GEVYNDDQGEPYVV
+1249 GEIYYDDQNEPYVV
-1263 LPTDTIINTAV
+1263 LPTDTIINSAV
-1274 EPVVRQLTGGAFKIP
+1274 EPVVRKLTGGAFKIP

-1302 PSFAP
+1302 PSFSP

-1316 PVAALSFLGIKGLL
+1316 PVAALSFLGIKGML

-1336 MGDKAT
+1336 LGDKAT
-1342 NFANDYD
+1342 NFANEVDTY
-1349 SWALGNLGDNMTL
+1349 ALGNLGDNMTF
-1362 RKALMPLFLQNLET
+1362 RKALMPLFLQNLDT
-1376 IGRGVTARAIDT
+1376 IGRGVTARAIDI

-1406 KAFGDESIQ
+1406 QAFGDPSIQ
-1415 LPENA
+1415 LPDNA

-1426 EFIKTVKI
+1426 EYLKTVKI

-1446 GMISPISPTLRESK
+1446 GMFSPISPTLRESK

-1486 RTEGDWLTDPYEL
+1486 RTEGDWLADPYEL

-1509 RRIIYTVSRNEKAT
+1509 RKIIYTVSRNEKAT
-1523 KIAIQKTDT
+1523 KIAIQKTDN

-1595 YFDIEREQRKLLDET
+1595 YFDIEREERAALAVENS
-1610 TAPETR
+1610 PETR
-1616 KGINEQATFR
+1616 KGLIEQATFR

-1641 ETGGFEVSTEREIL
+1641 ETGGFEVSTEKEIL
-1655 SSIEQII
+1655 SSIEQAIV
-1662 LDKSTPVSPQIRKN
+1662 DKSTPISSQVRKN

-1698 IWNFTELKR
+1698 IWNFSEMKR
-1707 DKKAQVEQ
+1707 EKKALVEE

>member
-1 MARIKPVVGEV
+1 MARINPVVGEV
-12 NPAVYSASQNA
+12 NPSVYNAAKNA
-23 NLSPEQRLAVEQ
+23 NLSPQQQLAVEQ
-35 LSYTIKKAK
+35 LAYTVKEAKK
-44 ELRALKVNDAKR
+44 LRALKADDAKR
-56 EFQSLTEEA
+56 QFQALTEEA
-65 QINIKALYPTAKF
+65 QANIKALYPTAKF
-78 TQEDP
+78 VQEDP
-83 NLLDRSLGVAG
+83 TLLQRGIGAVTFG
-94 KILKGAFSPII
+94 LKGLFSPII
-105 GTLKVAVEYGKSINT
+105 TTYQAAIQYGKALNT
-120 PYVGVRQVAQG
+120 GYVAGRQIQQG
-131 ADPALKQL
+131 A
-139 LPTVGAA
+139 
-146 LVLGQGNP
+146 
-154 IQGVSLLRKANKLGE
+154 
-169 GVGIQNPFKGTVWDD
+169 NPFAKQTWDD

-191 WDKGAISRV
+191 WDKGAVAAVESR
-200 KEKYG
+200 YG
-205 NENVIVAQGLLQGKT
+205 KENVLVAKGLLSGKT
-220 PGEIVEAYGKPD
+220 PGEIIEAYGKPD
-232 PKILAAITNA
+232 PKILQAITNA
-242 FDNEKVFAQIIF
+242 FDNEKQFAQIIF
-254 DTKAAGISPGR
+254 DTKAAAISPGR
-265 DIYRKVYTANQAE
+265 DLYRSIYTANQAN
-278 SGNLNSR
+278 SGNLNTR

-292 TAVTGTIDTIYQI
+292 TGITGTIDAIYQI
-305 VVDPLTYVTGGVG
+305 VVDPLTYVSL
-318 KVGTF
+318 GTSKL
-323 ATKGQR
+323 ATKGSR
-329 IADNIMQEASKGNF
+329 IAENIMQEASKGNF
-343 RGSIKDAFAD
+343 RGAIATTFAD
-353 PGVKKLW
+353 PSVKNLW
-360 DSENG
+360 DEG
-365 VGPAIRKFAEAQKG
+365 VGPAIRKFAEAKKG
-379 SMEKSNAYRELV
+379 SMERSIAYRELV
-391 QNFPGFSNFEV
+391 QNYPGFSNFEV
-402 VKLLADKKI
+402 VTTLAGKKV
-411 FDSQTAESFFG
+411 FDSETAESFFG
-422 EIENVTILLNGRVDG
+422 EIQNVGILLNGRVDG

-450 ERQISMGIAKIVDSI
+450 ERHISMGIAKLADAIM
-465 LNPTVAN
+465 NPNAAN
-472 GKTATD
+472 GKTALD
-478 LANAQNKGID
+478 LASAQNKGLD
-488 AVTILKTAGEDIDK
+488 AVSILRTAGADIDK
-502 GVNVAGIGRFADID
+502 GVNVSGIQRFDEID

-523 RISEIIGKSASRNPA
+523 RIGEIVGKSASRNPA

-543 LGDDA
+543 LGEDA

-558 ARQVFTRDV
+558 ARQVFTRDI

-584 IIIRNLYAAVMH
+584 IIIRNLYAAIMH
-596 RYGLHGTVEGRKI
+596 RYGLHGTAEGRKI

-622 GMTTTSRTEVPS
+622 GMTTTSRTEVPTD
-634 EFVGDV
+634 FIDDI
-640 SPHAIRIE
+640 SPHVVRIE
-648 NDSPIVNARG
+648 NDSPILNARG

-664 VAEGIGALPYEQIIQ
+664 VAQGIGALPYEQIIQ
-679 VAAVTR
+679 VAASTR
-685 RKNSIPAL
+685 RKNSIPAI

-739 LLSLRKI
+739 LISLRKI
-746 KDVQEFKN
+746 KDIQEFKN

-761 STSSVGPIRRGI
+761 SKASVGPIRRGI

-781 AEETLSVGER
+781 PEETLSVVER
-791 AQIAADLAFDKKIP
+791 SQIASDLAIRNDIP
-805 IEEVTHLMIR
+805 IEEVTHMMIR
-815 EETIRRVYSAFGV
+815 EETIRRVYDTFGV
-828 DDSITQFKWLKDAFV
+828 DESITQFKWLKDAFI

-853 ASISA
+853 ASVSA
-858 RTSLGGRFDKDIIDA
+858 RTSLGGKFDKEIIDA

-881 MALEEVGVRTG
+881 LALEEVGVKTG
-892 RKFRSLSTEELRRTN
+892 RKFRALSTDQLRRVN

-921 QFAANKYSLKTGETV
+921 QFAANKYSLKSGQTV

-941 FFDNNGLK
+941 FFDNNGLR
-949 TAKDF
+949 TTKDF
-954 START
+954 ATART
-959 NMLKVLGVEYDFTTR
+959 NMLKALGVNYDFTTR
-974 QFYVKNAATVR
+974 QFTVDPKRSAVVR
-985 EFLSLFGDSVHYA
+985 EFLSLFGDSVHYT
-998 QRGIN
+998 QRGIPD
-1003 NAEIARIHVE
+1003 AEIARIHVE

-1035 NLMAT
+1035 NLMAA

-1049 MQTGKTVA
+1049 MREGKTIA

-1064 GRITFEDFEK
+1064 GRTSFEEFEK
-1074 VTVGKQPTGEINTSI
+1074 ATVGKQPTGEINTNI
-1089 EFEELLDKA
+1089 EFEEFLDKA
-1098 DLESMWGKFGNT
+1098 DLESAWGKFGNA
-1110 IMEAMDRQVNGLFR
+1110 IMESMDRQVNGLFR

-1144 EFADKIY
+1144 EFARRLLQEEVTNNPRLLSDDKALADATERID
-1151 RNFVEEGTYKDLIKA
+1151 NI
-1166 REAADTMAS
+1166 AA
-1175 KRFTEIAMDDASNM
+1175 KRFTELAMDDASNI

-1249 GEVYNDDQGEPYVV
+1249 GEVYEDDQGEPYVV

-1274 EPVVRQLTGGAFKIP
+1274 EPIVRQFTGGAFKVP

-1316 PVAALSFLGIKGLL
+1316 PVAALSFLGIKGML

-1336 MGDKAT
+1336 LGERAT

-1349 SWALGNLGDNMTL
+1349 TWALGNLGDNMDL

-1376 IGRGVTARAIDT
+1376 IGRGATARAIDI

-1415 LPENA
+1415 LPANA
-1420 TDAQKA
+1420 TDAQKT
-1426 EFIKTVKI
+1426 EYLKTVKI

-1486 RTEGDWLTDPYEL
+1486 KTEGDFLTDPYEL

-1509 RRIIYTVSRNEKAT
+1509 RKIIYTVSRNEKAT

-1537 SNNQSFLKTYG
+1537 RNNQSFLNTYG

-1595 YFDIEREQRKLLDET
+1595 YFDIERDQRDLLANT

-1616 KGINEQATFR
+1616 KGIIEQATFR
-1626 RNALKSGYPVLRKAL
+1626 RNALKAGYPLLRTAL
-1641 ETGGFEVSTEREIL
+1641 ETGGFEVSTERNIL
-1655 SSIEQII
+1655 ASIDQAIV
-1662 LDKSTPVSPQIRKN
+1662 DKSTPISPQVRKN
-1676 MGTVVALMREFI
+1676 MGTVTSLIREFI

-1698 IWNFTELKR
+1698 IWNFTEMKR
-1707 DKKAQVEQ
+1707 DKKAQIEQ

-1743 RDTYTTE
+1743 RDTYTRE

>member
-1 MARIKPVVGEV
+1 MARINPVVGEV
-12 NPAVYSASQNA
+12 NPAIYNAAKNA
-23 NLSPEQRLAVEQ
+23 NLSPDGQLAVEQ

-44 ELRALKVNDAKR
+44 ELRALKVDDAKR

-65 QINIKALYPTAKF
+65 QTNIKALYPTAKF
-78 TQEDP
+78 IQEDP
-83 NLLDRSLGVAG
+83 TLLQRGLGAVTWFG
-94 KILKGAFSPII
+94 KGLLSPII
-105 GTLKVAVEYGKSINT
+105 STLQVAIAYGKTINT
-120 PYVGVRQVAQG
+120 GYVVGREVAQG
-131 ADPALKQL
+131 SNIFSKK
-139 LPTVGAA
+139 T
-146 LVLGQGNP
+146 
-154 IQGVSLLRKANKLGE
+154 
-169 GVGIQNPFKGTVWDD
+169 WDD

-191 WDKGAISRV
+191 WDKGAIANAE
-200 KEKYG
+200 KKYG
-205 NENVIVAQGLLQGKT
+205 KENVFVAQGLLSGKT
-220 PGEIVEAYGKPD
+220 PGEIIEGYGKPD
-232 PKILAAITNA
+232 TKILSAITYA
-242 FDNEKVFAQIIF
+242 FDNEKEFGQIVF

-278 SGNLNSR
+278 SGNLNTR

-292 TAVTGTIDTIYQI
+292 TGITGTIDTIYQI
-305 VVDPLTYVTGGVG
+305 AIDPLTWVTGGTS
-318 KVGTF
+318 KI
-323 ATKGQR
+323 ATRGGR
-329 IADNIMQEASKGNF
+329 VAELIMQEASKGNF
-343 RGSIKDAFAD
+343 QGAIRATFSDPKVKD
-353 PGVKKLW
+353 LW
-360 DSENG
+360 DNG
-365 VGPAIRKFAEAQKG
+365 VGPAIRKFAEAKKG
-379 SMEKSNAYRELV
+379 TMARSNAYRELV
-391 QNFPGFSNFEV
+391 QNYPGFSNFEV
-402 VKLLADKKI
+402 TKLLSDKKV
-411 FDSQTAESFFG
+411 FDSEIAESFFG
-422 EIENVTILLNGRVDG
+422 EIQNINILLNGRVDG

-450 ERQISMGIAKIVDSI
+450 ERHISMGLAKIVDSI
-465 LNPTVAN
+465 MNPTAAN

-478 LANAQNKGID
+478 LANAQNKGLD
-488 AVTILKTAGEDIDK
+488 AVSILRTAGEDIDK

-523 RISEIIGKSASRNPA
+523 RIGEIVGKSASRNPA

-622 GMTTTSRTEVPS
+622 GMTTTSRTEVPTD
-634 EFVGDV
+634 FIGDISQHV
-640 SPHAIRIE
+640 LRIE
-648 NDSPIVNARG
+648 NDSPILNARG

-664 VAEGIGALPYEQIIQ
+664 VAEGIGSLPYEQIIQ

-773 NKVFRKGG
+773 NKAFRKGG
-781 AEETLSVGER
+781 PEETLSVGER
-791 AQIAADLAFDKKIP
+791 AQIASDLAIRNDIP

-828 DDSITQFKWLKDAFV
+828 DESITQFKWLKDAFV

-858 RTSLGGRFDKDIIDA
+858 RTSLGGKFDKDIIDA

-881 MALEEVGVRTG
+881 LALEEVGVRTG

-954 START
+954 ATART
-959 NMLKVLGVEYDFTTR
+959 NMLKILGVEYDFTTR
-974 QFYVKNAATVR
+974 QFYVKRAATVR
-985 EFLSLFGDSVHYA
+985 QFLSLFGDSVHYT
-998 QRGIN
+998 QRGIGD
-1003 NAEIARIHVE
+1003 AEIARIHVE

-1049 MQTGKTVA
+1049 MQSGKTIA

-1110 IMEAMDRQVNGLFR
+1110 IMEAMDKQVNGLFR
-1124 QPAVLTTYSRLR
+1124 QPAVLMTYSRLR

-1144 EFADKIY
+1144 EFAAKL
-1151 RNFVEEGTYKDLIKA
+1151 FKEEFDQNPA
-1166 REAADTMAS
+1166 RLLANRDAYNEALERAENTAA
-1175 KRFTEIAMDDASNM
+1175 KRFTELAMDDASNM

-1249 GEVYNDDQGEPYVV
+1249 GEVYYDDQGEPYVV

-1274 EPVVRQLTGGAFKIP
+1274 EPVVRKFTGGAFKVP

-1316 PVAALSFLGIKGLL
+1316 PVAALSFLGIKGML

-1342 NFANDYD
+1342 NFANEFDTY
-1349 SWALGNLGDNMTL
+1349 ALGNLGDNMTF
-1362 RKALMPLFLQNLET
+1362 RKALMPLFLQNLDT
-1376 IGRGVTARAIDT
+1376 IGRGVTARAIDI

-1395 TTAAFQAIAYI
+1395 TTAAFQAIAYLQ
-1406 KAFGDESIQ
+1406 AFGDKSIQ
-1415 LPENA
+1415 LPENP

-1426 EFIKTVKI
+1426 EYLKTVKI

-1446 GMISPISPTLRESK
+1446 GMFSPISPTLRESK

-1504 VGKNP
+1504 VGNNP
-1509 RRIIYTVSRNEKAT
+1509 RKIIYTVSRNEKAT

-1595 YFDIEREQRKLLDET
+1595 YFDIERDQRKLLDET

-1616 KGINEQATFR
+1616 KGIIEQATFR
-1626 RNALKSGYPVLRKAL
+1626 RNALKAGYPVLRKAL

-1698 IWNFTELKR
+1698 IWNFTEMKR

>member
-12 NPAVYSASQNA
+12 NPSIYTAAQNA
-23 NLSPEQRLAVEQ
+23 NLSPDAQLAVEQ

-44 ELRALKVNDAKR
+44 ELRTLKVDDAKR
-56 EFQSLTEEA
+56 EFQALTEEA
-65 QINIKALYPTAKF
+65 QTNIKALYPTAKF

-83 NLLDRSLGVAG
+83 SLLQRGLGIAG
-94 KILKGAFSPII
+94 GIAKKAFSPII
-105 GTLKVAVEYGKSINT
+105 GTLSVAIAYGKGINT
-120 PYVGVRQVAQG
+120 GYVASRQIEQG
-131 ADPALKQL
+131 A
-139 LPTVGAA
+139 
-146 LVLGQGNP
+146 
-154 IQGVSLLRKANKLGE
+154 
-169 GVGIQNPFKGTVWDD
+169 NPFSKQTWDD

-191 WDKGAISRV
+191 WDKGAIERV
-200 KEKYG
+200 KKVYG
-205 NENVIVAQGLLQGKT
+205 NENVIVAQGLLAGKT
-220 PGEIVEAYGKPD
+220 PGEIIEAYGTDATGKPN
-232 PKILAAITNA
+232 PKILDAITKA
-242 FDNEKVFAQIIF
+242 FDDEKTFAQIIF
-254 DTKAAGISPGR
+254 DTKSAGISPGR
-265 DIYRKVYTANQAE
+265 DLYRKIYTANQAN
-278 SGNLNSR
+278 SGNLNTR
-285 VLSGKYQ
+285 ILSGKYQ
-292 TAVTGTIDTIYQI
+292 TGVTGTIDAIYQVAI
-305 VVDPLTYVTGGVG
+305 DPLTWVTGGTS
-318 KVGTF
+318 KI
-323 ATKGQR
+323 ATRGGR

-343 RGSIKDAFAD
+343 KGAIQQTFTD
-353 PGVKKLW
+353 PKVKNLW
-360 DSENG
+360 DEG
-365 VGPAIRKFAEAQKG
+365 VGPAIRKFAEAKKG
-379 SMEKSNAYRELV
+379 TMDKSNAYRELV
-391 QNFPGFSNFEV
+391 QNYPGFSNFEV
-402 VKLLADKKI
+402 TTLLASKKV
-411 FDSQTAESFFG
+411 FDSKTAESFFG
-422 EIENVTILLNGRVDG
+422 EIENISILLNGRVDG
-437 ITFMRNGIPTAQS
+437 ITFMRNGVPTAQS
-450 ERQISMGIAKIVDSI
+450 ERHISMGLAKIVDSI
-465 LNPTVAN
+465 MNPTVAN

-488 AVTILKTAGEDIDK
+488 AVTILKTAGADIDK
-502 GVNVAGIGRFADID
+502 GVNIAGIGRFDDIN

-523 RISEIIGKSASRNPA
+523 RIGEIVGKSASRNPA

-543 LGDDA
+543 LGEDA

-596 RYGLHGTVEGRKI
+596 RYGLHGTAEGRKI

-614 NRTFNNRS
+614 NKTFNNRS
-622 GMTTTSRTEVPS
+622 GMTTTSRTEVPTD
-634 EFVGDV
+634 FIDDV
-640 SPHAIRIE
+640 SQHVLRIE
-648 NDSPIVNARG
+648 NDSPILNARG

-664 VAEGIGALPYEQIIQ
+664 VAEGIGALPYEQILQ
-679 VAAVTR
+679 VAAATR
-685 RKNSIPAL
+685 RKNSIPAI

-746 KDVQEFKN
+746 RDVQEFKN

-773 NKVFRKGG
+773 NKAFRKGG
-781 AEETLSVGER
+781 PEETLSIAER
-791 AQIAADLAFDKKIP
+791 AQIANDLAIDKKIP

-828 DDSITQFKWLKDAFV
+828 DESITQFKWLKDAFV

-858 RTSLGGRFDKDIIDA
+858 RTSLGGKFDKDIIDA

-881 MALEEVGVRTG
+881 LALEEVGVKTG
-892 RKFRSLSTEELRRTN
+892 RKFRALSTEELRRTN

-954 START
+954 ATART

-974 QFYVKNAATVR
+974 QFYVKRPATVR
-985 EFLSLFGDSVHYA
+985 QFLSLFGDSVHYT
-998 QRGIN
+998 QRGIGD
-1003 NAEIARIHVE
+1003 AEIARIHVE
-1013 TMLLDMRNTFHGGP
+1013 SMLLDMRNTFHGGP

-1035 NLMAT
+1035 NLMAA
-1040 KHNELVAYE
+1040 KHNDLVAYE
-1049 MQTGKTVA
+1049 MQSGKTVA

-1064 GRITFEDFEK
+1064 GRISFEDFEK
-1074 VTVGKQPTGEINTSI
+1074 ATVGKQPTGEINTSI
-1089 EFEELLDKA
+1089 EFEEFLDKA
-1098 DLESMWGKFGNT
+1098 DLETAWGKFGNA
-1110 IMEAMDRQVNGLFR
+1110 IMESMDRQVNGLFR
-1124 QPAVLTTYSRLR
+1124 QPAVLMTYSRLR

-1144 EFADKIY
+1144 EFASKLL
-1151 RNFVEEGTYKDLIKA
+1151 REEVENNPRLLSDN
-1166 REAADTMAS
+1166 EAYLAAAERIDNIAA
-1175 KRFTEIAMDDASNM
+1175 KRFTELAMDDASNT

-1249 GEVYNDDQGEPYVV
+1249 GEIYYDDQGEPYVV

-1274 EPVVRQLTGGAFKIP
+1274 EPVVRKFTGGAFKVP

-1302 PSFAP
+1302 PSFSP

-1316 PVAALSFLGIKGLL
+1316 PVAALSFLGIKGML

-1376 IGRGVTARAIDT
+1376 IGRGATARAIDI

-1395 TTAAFQAIAYI
+1395 TTAAFQAIAYLQ
-1406 KAFGDESIQ
+1406 AFGTPEMQ

-1426 EFIKTVKI
+1426 EYLKTVKI

-1486 RTEGDWLTDPYEL
+1486 KAEGDWLTDPYEL

-1509 RRIIYTVSRNEKAT
+1509 RKIIYTVSRNEKAT

-1595 YFDIEREQRKLLDET
+1595 YFDIERDQRKLLDNT

-1616 KGINEQATFR
+1616 KGIIEQATFR
-1626 RNALKSGYPVLRKAL
+1626 RNALKAGYPVLRKAL
-1641 ETGGFEVSTEREIL
+1641 ETGGFEVSTEKEIL
-1655 SSIEQII
+1655 SSIEQVI
-1662 LDKSTPVSPQIRKN
+1662 LDKSTPVSPLVRKN

-1698 IWNFTELKR
+1698 IWNFSDLKR

>member
-1 MARIKPVVGEV
+1 MARILNPVVGET
-12 NPAVYSASQNA
+12 NPAVYNAAKNA
-23 NLSPEQRLAVEQ
+23 NLSFEQQVAVEQ
-35 LSYTIKKAK
+35 LSYTVKKAK
-44 ELRALKVNDAKR
+44 ELRALKVDDAKR
-56 EFQSLTEEA
+56 EFQALTEEA
-65 QINIKALYPTAKF
+65 QTNIKALYPTAKF
-78 TQEDP
+78 VQEDP
-83 NLLDRSLGVAG
+83 SLLQRGLGVIGAG
-94 KILKGAFSPII
+94 AKAAFSPIVA
-105 GTLKVAVEYGKSINT
+105 TLGVAIAYGKAINT
-120 PYVGVRQVAQG
+120 GYVAGRQIEQG
-131 ADPALKQL
+131 ADPFSKQ
-139 LPTVGAA
+139 T
-146 LVLGQGNP
+146 
-154 IQGVSLLRKANKLGE
+154 
-169 GVGIQNPFKGTVWDD
+169 WDD

-191 WDKGAISRV
+191 WDKGAVQAVQTRYG
-200 KEKYG
+200 KE
-205 NENVIVAQGLLQGKT
+205 NTFVAQGLLSGKT
-220 PGEIVEAYGKPD
+220 PGEIIEAYGKPD
-232 PKILAAITNA
+232 PKILQAITYA
-242 FDNEKVFAQIIF
+242 FDNEKEFAQILF
-254 DTKAAGISPGR
+254 DTKAAAISPGR
-265 DIYRKVYTANQAE
+265 DLYRKIYTANQAN
-278 SGNLNSR
+278 SGNLNTR

-292 TAVTGTIDTIYQI
+292 TGVSGTIDTLYQ
-305 VVDPLTYVTGGVG
+305 VVIDPLTWITGGTS
-318 KVGTF
+318 KL
-323 ATKGQR
+323 ATRGAR
-329 IADNIMQEASKGNF
+329 IADNIAQEATKGNF
-343 RGSIKDAFAD
+343 KGAIRQTFTDPTVKD
-353 PGVKKLW
+353 LW
-360 DSENG
+360 DNG
-365 VGPAIRKFAEAQKG
+365 VGPAIAKFAAAKKG
-379 SMEKSNAYRELV
+379 SIERSTAYRELV
-391 QNFPGFSNFEV
+391 QNYPGFSNFEV
-402 VKLLADKKI
+402 TTLLAKKKV

-422 EIENVTILLNGRVDG
+422 EIENVSILLNGRVDG
-437 ITFMRNGIPTAQS
+437 ITFMRNGVPTAQS
-450 ERQISMGIAKIVDSI
+450 ERQISMGIGKIVDAI
-465 LNPTVAN
+465 MNPNAGN
-472 GKTATD
+472 QKTAVD
-478 LANAQNKGID
+478 LAAAQNRGLD
-488 AVTILKTAGEDIDK
+488 AVSILKTAGEDIDK
-502 GVNVAGIGRFADID
+502 GVNVAGIKRFVDID

-523 RISEIIGKSASRNPA
+523 RIGEIVGKSASRNPA

-543 LGDDA
+543 IGDDA

-558 ARQVFTRDV
+558 ARQVFTRDI

-596 RYGLHGTVEGRKI
+596 RYGLHGTAEGRKI

-614 NRTFNNRS
+614 NKTFNNRS
-622 GMTTTSRTEVPS
+622 GMTTTSRTEVPTD
-634 EFVGDV
+634 FVDDISQHV
-640 SPHAIRIE
+640 LRIE
-648 NDSPIVNARG
+648 NDSPILNARG

-664 VAEGIGALPYEQIIQ
+664 VAEGIGSLPYEQILQ
-679 VAAVTR
+679 VAAATR
-685 RKNSIPAL
+685 RKNSIPAI

-727 AFMYALNAPLLD
+727 AFMYALNTPLED

-761 STSSVGPIRRGI
+761 SKASVGPIRRGI
-773 NKVFRKGG
+773 NKAFRKGG
-781 AEETLSVGER
+781 PEETLSVTDR
-791 AQIAADLAFDKKIP
+791 AQIAADLAIEKGIP
-805 IEEVTHLMIR
+805 VEEVTHMMIR
-815 EETIRRVYSAFGV
+815 EETVRRVYDAFGV
-828 DDSITQFKWLKDAFV
+828 DESVTRFKWLKEAFT

-853 ASISA
+853 ASVSA
-858 RTSLGGRFDKDIIDA
+858 RTSLGGKFDKEIIDA

-881 MALEEVGVRTG
+881 QALEEVGVKTG
-892 RKFRSLSTEELRRTN
+892 RKFRALSTEELRRTN
-907 DKYLTLAHFDAWYR
+907 DKYLTLAHFDTWYR
-921 QFAANKYSLKTGETV
+921 QFAANKYSLKTGDVV
-936 DPAAV
+936 DPGAV

-954 START
+954 ATART
-959 NMLKVLGVEYDFTTR
+959 NMLKALGVGYDFTTR
-974 QFYVKNAATVR
+974 QFIVERPATVR
-985 EFLSLFGDSVHYA
+985 EFLSLFGDSVHYT
-998 QRGIN
+998 QRGIPE
-1003 NAEIARIHVE
+1003 AEIARIHVE

-1027 KSFNEDLF
+1027 KSFNDDLY
-1035 NLMAT
+1035 NLMAA

-1049 MQTGKTVA
+1049 MQTGKKVA

-1064 GRITFEDFEK
+1064 GRISFEDFEK
-1074 VTVGKQPTGEINTSI
+1074 ATVGKQPMGEINTSI

-1098 DLESMWGKFGNT
+1098 DLESMWGKFGNA
-1110 IMEAMDRQVNGLFR
+1110 IMESMDRQVNGLFR

-1144 EFADKIY
+1144 EFADKMY
-1151 RNFVEEGTYKDLIKA
+1151 KQFVDDGVYKDLKIA
-1166 REAADTMAS
+1166 REVADNMAS
-1175 KRFTEIAMDDASNM
+1175 KTYTELAMDEASN
-1189 ILKYVDN
+1189 IVLKYVDN

-1223 YYRLMREKPLQ
+1223 YYRLMRDKPLQ

-1249 GEVYNDDQGEPYVV
+1249 GEIYYDDQNEPYVV

-1274 EPVVRQLTGGAFKIP
+1274 EPVVRRLTGGAFKVP

-1302 PSFAP
+1302 PSFSP

-1316 PVAALSFLGIKGLL
+1316 PISALSFLGIKGML

-1336 MGDKAT
+1336 LGDKAT
-1342 NFANDYD
+1342 NFANNYD
-1349 SWALGNLGDNMTL
+1349 SWALGNIGDNMDL

-1376 IGRGVTARAIDT
+1376 IGRGATASAIDI

-1395 TTAAFQAIAYI
+1395 TTATFQAIAYLQ
-1406 KAFGDESIQ
+1406 AFGDPSVQ
-1415 LPENA
+1415 LPANA
-1420 TDAQKA
+1420 TDAQKT
-1426 EFIKTVKI
+1426 EYLKTLKI

-1467 RTGVT
+1467 RNGVT

-1486 RTEGDWLTDPYEL
+1486 KTEGDWLADPYEL

-1509 RRIIYTVSRNEKAT
+1509 RKIIYTVSRNEKAT
-1523 KIAIQKTDT
+1523 KITVQKTNA

-1563 DSYTWLEAQ
+1563 DAYTWLEAQ

-1580 ETYLDNVSIAQAKQA
+1580 EKYLDNVSIAQAKQA
-1595 YFDIEREQRKLLDET
+1595 YFDIERDQRDALAKT
-1610 TAPETR
+1610 AAPETR
-1616 KGINEQATFR
+1616 KGIIEQATAR
-1626 RNALKSGYPVLRKAL
+1626 RNALKSGYPLLRTAL
-1641 ETGGFEVSTEREIL
+1641 ETGGFEVSTERNIL
-1655 SSIEQII
+1655 SSIDQAIT
-1662 LDKSTPVSPQIRKN
+1662 DKSTPISPQVRKN
-1676 MGTVVALMREFI
+1676 MGTVTSLIREFI

-1698 IWNFTELKR
+1698 IWNFSELKR
-1707 DKKAQVEQ
+1707 AKKAQIEQ

>member
-1 MARIKPVVGEV
+1 MARIRPVVGEV
-12 NPAVYSASQNA
+12 NPAVYNAAKNA

-35 LSYTIKKAK
+35 LSYTVKKAK
-44 ELRALKVNDAKR
+44 ELRALKVDDAKR
-56 EFQSLTEEA
+56 EFQALTEEA
-65 QINIKALYPTAKF
+65 QTNIKALYPTAKF

-83 NLLDRSLGVAG
+83 TLLDRGLGVAG
-94 KILKGAFSPII
+94 KFVKGLASPII
-105 GTLKVAVEYGKSINT
+105 GTLKVAVAYGKAINT
-120 PYVGVRQVAQG
+120 GYVAGREIQQG
-131 ADPALKQL
+131 SSPFSKQ
-139 LPTVGAA
+139 T
-146 LVLGQGNP
+146 
-154 IQGVSLLRKANKLGE
+154 
-169 GVGIQNPFKGTVWDD
+169 WDD

-191 WDKGAISRV
+191 WDKGAIANAE
-200 KEKYG
+200 KKYG
-205 NENVIVAQGLLQGKT
+205 KENIFVAQGLLSGKT
-220 PGEIVEAYGKPD
+220 PGEIIEAYGKPD
-232 PKILAAITNA
+232 PKILTAITYA
-242 FDNEKVFAQIIF
+242 FDNEKEFAQIIF

-265 DIYRKVYTANQAE
+265 DLYRSMYQANQAN
-278 SGNLNSR
+278 SGNLNTR
-285 VLSGKYQ
+285 VLSGEYQ
-292 TAVTGTIDTIYQI
+292 TGITGTIDTIYQI
-305 VVDPLTYVTGGVG
+305 AIDPLTWVTGGTS
-318 KVGTF
+318 KI
-323 ATKGQR
+323 ATRGGR

-343 RGSIKDAFAD
+343 KGAIQQTFTD
-353 PGVKKLW
+353 PKVKNLW
-360 DSENG
+360 DEG
-365 VGPAIRKFAEAQKG
+365 VGPAIRKFAETKKG
-379 SMEKSNAYRELV
+379 TMARSTAYRELV
-391 QNFPGFSNFEV
+391 QNYPGFSNFEV
-402 VKLLADKKI
+402 TKLLADKKV
-411 FDSQTAESFFG
+411 FDSEIAESFFG
-422 EIENVTILLNGRVDG
+422 EIQNVNILLNGRVDG

-450 ERQISMGIAKIVDSI
+450 ERHISMGLAKVVDSI
-465 LNPTVAN
+465 MNPTVAN

-488 AVTILKTAGEDIDK
+488 AVTILRTAGADIDK
-502 GVNVAGIGRFADID
+502 GVNIAGISRFDDIN

-523 RISEIIGKSASRNPA
+523 RIGEIVGKQASRNPA

-543 LGDDA
+543 LGEDA

-584 IIIRNLYAAVMH
+584 IIIRNLYAAVLH
-596 RYGLHGTVEGRKI
+596 RYGLHGTAEGRKI

-614 NRTFNNRS
+614 NKTFNNRS
-622 GMTTTSRTEVPS
+622 GMTTTSRTEVPTD
-634 EFVGDV
+634 FVSDV
-640 SPHAIRIE
+640 SQHVLRIE
-648 NDSPIVNARG
+648 NDSPVLNARG

-664 VAEGIGALPYEQIIQ
+664 VAEGIGALPYEQILQ
-679 VAAVTR
+679 VAAATR
-685 RKNSIPAL
+685 RKNSIPAI

-746 KDVQEFKN
+746 RDVQEFKN

-773 NKVFRKGG
+773 NKAFRKGG
-781 AEETLSVGER
+781 PEETLSIAER
-791 AQIAADLAFDKKIP
+791 AQIASDLAIRKDIP

-815 EETIRRVYSAFGV
+815 EETISRVYSAFGV
-828 DDSITQFKWLKDAFV
+828 DESITQFKWLKDAFV

-858 RTSLGGRFDKDIIDA
+858 RTSLGGKFDKDIIDA

-881 MALEEVGVRTG
+881 LALEEVGVKTG

-954 START
+954 ATART

-974 QFYVKNAATVR
+974 QFFVKRAATVR
-985 EFLSLFGDSVHYA
+985 QFLSLFGDSVHYT
-998 QRGIN
+998 QRGIGD
-1003 NAEIARIHVE
+1003 AEIARIHVE

-1049 MQTGKTVA
+1049 IQSGKTVA

-1064 GRITFEDFEK
+1064 GRISFEDFEK

-1098 DLESMWGKFGNT
+1098 DLESMWGKFGNAL
-1110 IMEAMDRQVNGLFR
+1110 MESMDRQVNGLFR
-1124 QPAVLTTYSRLR
+1124 QPAVLMTYSRLR

-1144 EFADKIY
+1144 EFASKLL
-1151 RNFVEEGTYKDLIKA
+1151 REEVTNNPSLLTDN
-1166 REAADTMAS
+1166 EAYLAVAERIDNIAA
-1175 KRFTEIAMDDASNM
+1175 KRFTELAMDDASNT

-1249 GEVYNDDQGEPYVV
+1249 GEVYYDDQGEPYVV

-1274 EPVVRQLTGGAFKIP
+1274 EPVVRKFTGGAFKVP

-1302 PSFAP
+1302 PSFSP

-1316 PVAALSFLGIKGLL
+1316 PVAALSFLGIKGML

-1342 NFANDYD
+1342 NFANDFDTY
-1349 SWALGNLGDNMTL
+1349 ALGNLGDNMTF
-1362 RKALMPLFLQNLET
+1362 RKALMPLFLQNLDT
-1376 IGRGVTARAIDT
+1376 IGRGVTARAIDI

-1420 TDAQKA
+1420 TDAQKT
-1426 EFIKTVKI
+1426 EFLKTVKI

-1486 RTEGDWLTDPYEL
+1486 KTEGDWLTDPYEL

-1509 RRIIYTVSRNEKAT
+1509 RKIIYTVSRNEKAT
-1523 KIAIQKTDT
+1523 KIAVQKTDT

-1572 GLIKLPSL
+1572 GLIKLPTL

-1595 YFDIEREQRKLLDET
+1595 YFDIERDQRKLLAET

-1616 KGINEQATFR
+1616 KGIIEQATFR
-1626 RNALKSGYPVLRKAL
+1626 RNALKAGYPVLRKAL

-1655 SSIEQII
+1655 SSIEQVI
-1662 LDKSTPVSPQIRKN
+1662 LDKSTPVSPQVRKN

-1707 DKKAQVEQ
+1707 AKKAQVEQ
-1715 VLNDLIKLDPAMR
+1715 VLNDLLQLDPAIR